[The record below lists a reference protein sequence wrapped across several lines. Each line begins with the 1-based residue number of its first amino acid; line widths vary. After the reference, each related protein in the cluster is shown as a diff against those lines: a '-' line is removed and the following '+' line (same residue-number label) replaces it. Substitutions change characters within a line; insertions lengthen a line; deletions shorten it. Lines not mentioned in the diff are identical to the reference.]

1 MRFLQ
6 KTRYIFQDN
15 YAFTLLFT
23 FWGKIPK
30 SNSIYGVFQVSIL
43 QHFFNSFHHLPPPMQ
58 QNLPFITDSS
68 KNALSIVLC
77 VNANN
82 IELFMQCPSFVNLL
96 PDSRQ
101 IPSNLALGYTSNPLD
116 YILAM
121 QTNIITHNQHI
132 FEELMPYFANL
143 NLAGV
148 IDDEQLRLF
157 SMLKP
162 STLSHTS
169 HKTTSSPSKIKHLQE
184 FHTQFHTLFD
194 TLTPLLSKDSL
205 LQALRKNLAKL
216 EEQRFCIGIT
226 GVLSAGKS
234 TFLNALLGEEIL
246 GTSSVPETANLSILR
261 YGESPK
267 ARVHFWSKE
276 QWEDL
281 ESQSEYDSNLKEF
294 VKESKEHFKEK
305 LQTFITSPK
314 YTRDIELSELSSY
327 TSANHTSKFCN
338 LVEEVELFMP
348 LAFLQNGVEIV
359 DTPGLDDPIT
369 KREDITREYIE
380 HCDMLI
386 HVMNASCAATQ
397 KDIDFILEALLEQN
411 ISRLLVVLTRIDLLS
426 QKELQDSLHYTKSS
440 LITQLKKA
448 KYKGDIHSLIQ
459 RIDFIPLAGYAALLH
474 RTQGVDS
481 KSKPTMSLEE
491 SGILE
496 IESYLQTMLLGQDSL
511 KAKDKLYL
519 AFKAML
525 KIAQDEKELVEIESA
540 LLCAS
545 GEELD
550 SLISK
555 YTAQNQTL
563 LDTLQNFESHL
574 CVLNTEL
581 ADFLS
586 SLEILSNNTLSKAAA
601 LIKDKVFND
610 IIYDFERGVKPQEQS
625 LCTMIEQ
632 GLKDCFA
639 DILREYKYK
648 LSRKITQLKND
659 IAPKD
664 SMQESNNALPNIHF
678 QLKSSEIT
686 HILESLKS
694 LPQALSPKPERLK
707 TNLDSLFKNIFDGF
721 GTLIK
726 EKNTEIQTLFMT
738 HFEQI
743 TAQRRQEIER
753 EIANKQE
760 SLQSAMETKN
770 SGNTQEQQTIIAAKQ
785 SQIQNI
791 IEQIAHTLEEL
802 S

>member
-1 MRFLQ
+1 
-6 KTRYIFQDN
+6 
-15 YAFTLLFT
+15 
-23 FWGKIPK
+23 
-30 SNSIYGVFQVSIL
+30 
-43 QHFFNSFHHLPPPMQ
+43 
-58 QNLPFITDSS
+58 
-68 KNALSIVLC
+68 
-77 VNANN
+77 
-82 IELFMQCPSFVNLL
+82 MQCPSFVNLL

-121 QTNIITHNQHI
+121 QTSIITQNPHI

-157 SMLKP
+157 SLLKH
-162 STLSHTS
+162 TATS
-169 HKTTSSPSKIKHLQE
+169 HISTSTNKSSKTKHLKE
-184 FHTQFHTLFD
+184 FHTQFHTLFEL
-194 TLTPLLSKDSL
+194 LTPLLSKDSL
-205 LQALRKNLAKL
+205 LQAMDKNLAKL
-216 EEQRFCIGIT
+216 QEQRFCIGIT

-234 TFLNALLGEEIL
+234 TFLNALLGQEVL
-246 GTSSVPETANLSILR
+246 GTSSVPETANLSVLR
-261 YGESPK
+261 YGETPR

-281 ESQSEYDSNLKEF
+281 ESQGAYDSHLQAF
-294 VKESKEHFKEK
+294 VKESREHFKDK
-305 LQTFITSPK
+305 LQDFITSPK
-314 YTRDIELSELSSY
+314 YTKDIELNELSAY

-338 LVEEVELFMP
+338 LVEKVDLFMP
-348 LAFLQNGVEIV
+348 LAFLENGVEIV

-386 HVMNASCAATQ
+386 HIMNASCAATQ

-411 ISRLLVVLTRIDLLS
+411 ISRLLVVLTRIDLLT
-426 QKELQDSLHYTKSS
+426 QKELESSLEYTKSS
-440 LITQLKKA
+440 LIAQLKNA
-448 KYKGDIHSLIQ
+448 KYKGDIQSLIQ

-474 RTQGVDS
+474 RIQGGDS
-481 KSKPTMSLEE
+481 KNSKDSKDKPVMSLEE

-525 KIAQDEKELVEIESA
+525 KIAQDEKELTEIESA

-574 CVLNTEL
+574 SVLNTDL

-586 SLEILSNNTLSKAAA
+586 SLEILSHNTLSKAAT

-610 IIYDFERGVKPQEQS
+610 ILYDFERGAKPQAQAF
-625 LCTMIEQ
+625 CVMIEQ

-648 LSRKITQLKND
+648 LSRKITQLKSD
-659 IAPKD
+659 IAPQD
-664 SMQESNNALPNIHF
+664 SINAIESSQSDAALPSIHF

-686 HILESLKS
+686 HILQILES

-707 TNLDSLFKNIFDGF
+707 ANLDSLFKNIFESFDG
-721 GTLIK
+721 LIK
-726 EKNTEIQTLFMT
+726 EKNAEIKTLFMT

-743 TAQRRQEIER
+743 AMQKKQKIER
-753 EIANKQE
+753 EIKNKQE
-760 SLQSAMETKN
+760 SLESALATKN
-770 SGNTQEQQTIIAAKQ
+770 DGNTQEQKDQIATKQ
-785 SQIQNI
+785 SQIQSI
-791 IEQIAHTLEEL
+791 IEQITHTLEEL
-802 S
+802 G

>member
-1 MRFLQ
+1 
-6 KTRYIFQDN
+6 
-15 YAFTLLFT
+15 
-23 FWGKIPK
+23 
-30 SNSIYGVFQVSIL
+30 
-43 QHFFNSFHHLPPPMQ
+43 
-58 QNLPFITDSS
+58 
-68 KNALSIVLC
+68 
-77 VNANN
+77 
-82 IELFMQCPSFVNLL
+82 MQCPSFVNLL

-121 QTNIITHNQHI
+121 QTSIITQNPHI

-157 SMLKP
+157 SLLKHTP
-162 STLSHTS
+162 SHISTS
-169 HKTTSSPSKIKHLQE
+169 TNKSSKTKHLKE
-184 FHTQFHTLFD
+184 FHTQFHTLFEL
-194 TLTPLLSKDSL
+194 LTPLLSKDSL
-205 LQALRKNLAKL
+205 LQAMDKNLAKL
-216 EEQRFCIGIT
+216 QEQRFCIGIT

-234 TFLNALLGEEIL
+234 TFLNALLGQEVL
-246 GTSSVPETANLSILR
+246 GTSSVPETANLSVLR
-261 YGESPK
+261 YGETPR

-281 ESQSEYDSNLKEF
+281 ESQSAYDSHLQAF
-294 VKESKEHFKEK
+294 VKESKEHFKDK
-305 LQTFITSPK
+305 LQDFITSPK
-314 YTRDIELSELSSY
+314 YTKDIELNELSAY

-338 LVEEVELFMP
+338 LVEKVELFMP
-348 LAFLQNGVEIV
+348 LAFLENGVEIV

-386 HVMNASCAATQ
+386 HIMNASCAATQ

-411 ISRLLVVLTRIDLLS
+411 ISRLLVVLTRIDLLT
-426 QKELQDSLHYTKSS
+426 QKELESSLEYTKSS
-440 LITQLKKA
+440 LIAQLKNA
-448 KYKGDIHSLIQ
+448 KYKGDIQSLIQ

-474 RTQGVDS
+474 RTRSGDSNTDS
-481 KSKPTMSLEE
+481 KDKPTLSLEE

-525 KIAQDEKELVEIESA
+525 KIAQDEKELTEIESA

-555 YTAQNQTL
+555 YTAQNQAL

-574 CVLNTEL
+574 SVLNTEL

-586 SLEILSNNTLSKAAA
+586 SLEILSHNTLSKAAT
-601 LIKDKVFND
+601 LIKDKVLND
-610 IIYDFERGVKPQEQS
+610 ILYDFERGSKPQAQAF
-625 LCTMIEQ
+625 CVMIEQ

-648 LSRKITQLKND
+648 LSRKITQLKSD
-659 IAPKD
+659 IAPQD
-664 SMQESNNALPNIHF
+664 SMDSSQSDAALPSIHF

-686 HILESLKS
+686 HILQILES

-707 TNLDSLFKNIFDGF
+707 ANLDSLFKDIFESFDG
-721 GTLIK
+721 LIK
-726 EKNTEIQTLFMT
+726 EKNAEIKTLFMT

-743 TAQRRQEIER
+743 AMQKKQKIER
-753 EIANKQE
+753 EIKNKQE
-760 SLQSAMETKN
+760 SLESALATKN
-770 SGNTQEQQTIIAAKQ
+770 DGNAEVQKDRIQSKQ
-785 SQIQNI
+785 SQIQDI
-791 IEQIAHTLEEL
+791 ATQITHTLEEL

>member
-1 MRFLQ
+1 
-6 KTRYIFQDN
+6 
-15 YAFTLLFT
+15 
-23 FWGKIPK
+23 
-30 SNSIYGVFQVSIL
+30 
-43 QHFFNSFHHLPPPMQ
+43 
-58 QNLPFITDSS
+58 
-68 KNALSIVLC
+68 
-77 VNANN
+77 
-82 IELFMQCPSFVNLL
+82 MQCPSFVNLL

-121 QTNIITHNQHI
+121 QTSIITQNPHI

-157 SMLKP
+157 SLLKHTAP
-162 STLSHTS
+162 SHISTS
-169 HKTTSSPSKIKHLQE
+169 TKKSSKTKHLKE
-184 FHTQFHTLFD
+184 FHTQFHTLFEL
-194 TLTPLLSKDSL
+194 LTPLLSKDSL
-205 LQALRKNLAKL
+205 LQAMDKNLAKL
-216 EEQRFCIGIT
+216 QEQRFCIGIT

-234 TFLNALLGEEIL
+234 TFLNALLGQEIL
-246 GTSSVPETANLSILR
+246 GTSSVPETANLSVLR
-261 YGESPK
+261 YGETPR

-281 ESQSEYDSNLKEF
+281 ESQGAYDAHLQAF
-294 VKESKEHFKEK
+294 VKESKEHFKDK
-305 LQTFITSPK
+305 LQDFITSPK
-314 YTRDIELSELSSY
+314 YTKDIELNELSAY

-338 LVEEVELFMP
+338 LVEKVELFMP
-348 LAFLQNGVEIV
+348 LAFLENGVEIV

-386 HVMNASCAATQ
+386 HIMNASCAATQ

-411 ISRLLVVLTRIDLLS
+411 ISRLLVVLTRIDLLT
-426 QKELQDSLHYTKSS
+426 QKELESSLEYTKSS
-440 LITQLKKA
+440 LIAQLKNA
-448 KYKGDIHSLIQ
+448 KYKGDIQSLIQ

-474 RTQGVDS
+474 RIQGGDS
-481 KSKPTMSLEE
+481 KNSKDSKDKPVMSLEE

-496 IESYLQTMLLGQDSL
+496 IESYLQTMLLGQNSL

-525 KIAQDEKELVEIESA
+525 KIAQDEKELTEIESA

-574 CVLNTEL
+574 SVLNTDL

-586 SLEILSNNTLSKAAA
+586 SLEILSHNTLSKAAT

-610 IIYDFERGVKPQEQS
+610 ILYDFERGAKPQAQAF
-625 LCTMIEQ
+625 CVMIEQ

-648 LSRKITQLKND
+648 LSRKITQLKSD
-659 IAPKD
+659 IAPQD
-664 SMQESNNALPNIHF
+664 SINTMEYSQSDTLPSIHF

-686 HILESLKS
+686 HILQILES

-707 TNLDSLFKNIFDGF
+707 ANLDSLFKNIFESFDG
-721 GTLIK
+721 LIK
-726 EKNTEIQTLFMT
+726 EKNAEIKTLFMT

-743 TAQRRQEIER
+743 AMQKKQEIEK
-753 EIANKQE
+753 EIKNKQE
-760 SLQSAMETKN
+760 SLESALATKN
-770 SGNTQEQQTIIAAKQ
+770 DGNTQEQKDQIATKQ
-785 SQIQNI
+785 SQIQSI
-791 IEQIAHTLEEL
+791 IKQITHTLEEL

>member
-1 MRFLQ
+1 M
-6 KTRYIFQDN
+6 
-15 YAFTLLFT
+15 
-23 FWGKIPK
+23 
-30 SNSIYGVFQVSIL
+30 SVL

-58 QNLPFITDSS
+58 RNLPFIVDSS
-68 KNALSIVLC
+68 NNALSIVLC

-121 QTNIITHNQHI
+121 QTSIITQNPHI

-157 SMLKP
+157 SLLKHTTP
-162 STLSHTS
+162 SHISISTNKSS
-169 HKTTSSPSKIKHLQE
+169 KTKYLKT
-184 FHTQFHTLFD
+184 FHTQFHALFEL
-194 TLTPLLSKDSL
+194 LTPLLSKDSL
-205 LQALRKNLAKL
+205 LQAMDKNLTKL

-234 TFLNALLGEEIL
+234 TFLNALLGQEVL
-246 GTSSVPETANLSILR
+246 GTSSVPETANLSVLR
-261 YGESPK
+261 YGETPR

-281 ESQSEYDSNLKEF
+281 ESQSAYDSNLKAF
-294 VKESKEHFKEK
+294 VKESKEHFKDT
-305 LQTFITSPK
+305 LQDFITSPK
-314 YTRDIELSELSSY
+314 YSKDIELNDLSAY

-338 LVEEVELFMP
+338 LVEKVELFMP
-348 LAFLQNGVEIV
+348 LAFLENGVEIV

-386 HVMNASCAATQ
+386 HIMNVSCAATQ

-411 ISRLLVVLTRIDLLS
+411 ISRLLVVLTRIDLLT
-426 QKELQDSLHYTKSS
+426 QKELESSLEYTKSS
-440 LITQLKKA
+440 LISQLKNA
-448 KYKGDIHSLIQ
+448 KYKGDIQSLIQ

-474 RTQGVDS
+474 RIQKADS
-481 KSKPTMSLEE
+481 KDKPTMSLEE

-525 KIAQDEKELVEIESA
+525 KITQDEKELIEIESA

-555 YTAQNQTL
+555 YTAQNQAL

-574 CVLNTEL
+574 SVLNTDL
-581 ADFLS
+581 ADFLN
-586 SLEILSNNTLSKAAA
+586 SLGILSHNTLSKSAT
-601 LIKDKVFND
+601 LIKDKVLND
-610 IIYDFERGVKPQEQS
+610 ILYDFERGAKPQAQAF
-625 LCTMIEQ
+625 CVMIEQ

-648 LSRKITQLKND
+648 LSRKITQLKSD
-659 IAPKD
+659 IAPQD
-664 SMQESNNALPNIHF
+664 SINAMESSQSDTLPSIHF

-686 HILESLKS
+686 HILQILES

-707 TNLDSLFKNIFDGF
+707 ANLDSLFKDIFESFDG
-721 GTLIK
+721 LIK
-726 EKNTEIQTLFMT
+726 EKNTAIKTLFMT
-738 HFEQI
+738 HFGQI
-743 TAQRRQEIER
+743 AQHKKQEIEE
-753 EIANKQE
+753 EIKNKQE
-760 SLQSAMETKN
+760 SLESALATKN
-770 SGNTQEQQTIIAAKQ
+770 NGNAEVQKDRIQSKQ
-785 SQIQNI
+785 SQIQDI
-791 IEQIAHTLEEL
+791 AKQITHTLEEL

>member
-1 MRFLQ
+1 
-6 KTRYIFQDN
+6 
-15 YAFTLLFT
+15 
-23 FWGKIPK
+23 
-30 SNSIYGVFQVSIL
+30 
-43 QHFFNSFHHLPPPMQ
+43 MQ
-58 QNLPFITDSS
+58 RNLPFIVDSS
-68 KNALSIVLC
+68 NNALSIVLC

-82 IELFMQCPSFVNLL
+82 IELFVQCPSFVNLL

-121 QTNIITHNQHI
+121 QTSIITQNPHI

-157 SMLKP
+157 SLLKHTTP
-162 STLSHTS
+162 SHISISTNKSS
-169 HKTTSSPSKIKHLQE
+169 KTKYLKT
-184 FHTQFHTLFD
+184 FHTQFHALFEL
-194 TLTPLLSKDSL
+194 LTPLLSKDSL
-205 LQALRKNLAKL
+205 LQAMDKNLTKL

-234 TFLNALLGEEIL
+234 TFLNALLGQEVL
-246 GTSSVPETANLSILR
+246 GTSSVPETANLSVLR
-261 YGESPK
+261 YGETPR

-281 ESQSEYDSNLKEF
+281 ESQSAYDSNLKAF
-294 VKESKEHFKEK
+294 VKESKEHFKDT
-305 LQTFITSPK
+305 LQDFITSPK
-314 YTRDIELSELSSY
+314 YSKDIELNDLSAY

-338 LVEEVELFMP
+338 LVEKVELFMP
-348 LAFLQNGVEIV
+348 LAFLENGVEIV

-386 HVMNASCAATQ
+386 HIMNVSCAATQ

-411 ISRLLVVLTRIDLLS
+411 ISRLLVVLTRIDLLT
-426 QKELQDSLHYTKSS
+426 QKELESSLEYTKSS
-440 LITQLKKA
+440 LISQLKNA
-448 KYKGDIHSLIQ
+448 KYKGDIQSLIQ

-474 RTQGVDS
+474 RIQKADS
-481 KSKPTMSLEE
+481 KDKPTMSLEE

-525 KIAQDEKELVEIESA
+525 KIAQDEKELIEIESA

-555 YTAQNQTL
+555 YTAQNQAL

-574 CVLNTEL
+574 SVLNTDL
-581 ADFLS
+581 ADFLN
-586 SLEILSNNTLSKAAA
+586 SLGILSHNTLSKSAT
-601 LIKDKVFND
+601 LIKDKVLND
-610 IIYDFERGVKPQEQS
+610 ILYDFERGAKPQAQAF
-625 LCTMIEQ
+625 CVMIEQ

-648 LSRKITQLKND
+648 LSRKITQLKSD
-659 IAPKD
+659 IAPQD
-664 SMQESNNALPNIHF
+664 SINAMESSQSDTLPSIHF

-686 HILESLKS
+686 HILQILES

-707 TNLDSLFKNIFDGF
+707 ANLDSLFKDIFESFDG
-721 GTLIK
+721 LIK
-726 EKNTEIQTLFMT
+726 EKNTAIKTLFMT

-743 TAQRRQEIER
+743 AQHKKQEIEE
-753 EIANKQE
+753 EIKNKQE
-760 SLQSAMETKN
+760 SLESALATKN
-770 SGNTQEQQTIIAAKQ
+770 NGNAEVQKDRIQSKQ
-785 SQIQNI
+785 SQIQDI
-791 IEQIAHTLEEL
+791 AKQITHTLEEL

>member
-1 MRFLQ
+1 M
-6 KTRYIFQDN
+6 
-15 YAFTLLFT
+15 
-23 FWGKIPK
+23 
-30 SNSIYGVFQVSIL
+30 SVL

-58 QNLPFITDSS
+58 RNLPFIVDSS
-68 KNALSIVLC
+68 NNALSIVLC

-82 IELFMQCPSFVNLL
+82 IELFVQCPSFVNLL

-121 QTNIITHNQHI
+121 QTSIITQNPHI

-157 SMLKP
+157 SLLKHTTP
-162 STLSHTS
+162 SHISISTNKSS
-169 HKTTSSPSKIKHLQE
+169 KTKYLKT
-184 FHTQFHTLFD
+184 FHTQFHALFEL
-194 TLTPLLSKDSL
+194 LTPLLSKDSL
-205 LQALRKNLAKL
+205 LQAMDKNLTKL

-234 TFLNALLGEEIL
+234 TFLNALLGQEVL
-246 GTSSVPETANLSILR
+246 GTSSVPETANLSVLR
-261 YGESPK
+261 YGETPR

-281 ESQSEYDSNLKEF
+281 ESQSAYDSNLKAF
-294 VKESKEHFKEK
+294 VKESKEHFKDT
-305 LQTFITSPK
+305 LQDFITSPK
-314 YTRDIELSELSSY
+314 YSKDIELNDLSAY

-338 LVEEVELFMP
+338 LVEKVELFMP
-348 LAFLQNGVEIV
+348 LAFLENGVEIV

-386 HVMNASCAATQ
+386 HIMNVSCAATQ

-411 ISRLLVVLTRIDLLS
+411 ISRLLVVLTRIDLLT
-426 QKELQDSLHYTKSS
+426 QKELESSLEYTKSS
-440 LITQLKKA
+440 LISQLKNA
-448 KYKGDIHSLIQ
+448 KYKGDIQSLIQ

-474 RTQGVDS
+474 RIQKADS
-481 KSKPTMSLEE
+481 KDKPTMSLEE

-525 KIAQDEKELVEIESA
+525 KIAQDEKELIEIESA

-555 YTAQNQTL
+555 YTAQNQAL

-574 CVLNTEL
+574 SVLNTDL
-581 ADFLS
+581 ADFLN
-586 SLEILSNNTLSKAAA
+586 SLGILSHNTLSKSAT
-601 LIKDKVFND
+601 LIKDKVLND
-610 IIYDFERGVKPQEQS
+610 ILYDFERGAKPQAQAF
-625 LCTMIEQ
+625 CVMIEQ

-648 LSRKITQLKND
+648 LSRKITQLKSD
-659 IAPKD
+659 IAPQD
-664 SMQESNNALPNIHF
+664 SINAMESSQSDTLPSVHF

-686 HILESLKS
+686 HILQILES

-707 TNLDSLFKNIFDGF
+707 ANLDSLFKDIFESFDG
-721 GTLIK
+721 LIK
-726 EKNTEIQTLFMT
+726 EKNTAIKTLFMT

-743 TAQRRQEIER
+743 AQHKKQEIEE
-753 EIANKQE
+753 EIKNKQE
-760 SLQSAMETKN
+760 SLESALATKN
-770 SGNTQEQQTIIAAKQ
+770 NGNAEVQKDRIQSKQ
-785 SQIQNI
+785 SQIQDI
-791 IEQIAHTLEEL
+791 AKQITHTLEEL

>member
-1 MRFLQ
+1 
-6 KTRYIFQDN
+6 
-15 YAFTLLFT
+15 
-23 FWGKIPK
+23 
-30 SNSIYGVFQVSIL
+30 
-43 QHFFNSFHHLPPPMQ
+43 
-58 QNLPFITDSS
+58 
-68 KNALSIVLC
+68 
-77 VNANN
+77 
-82 IELFMQCPSFVNLL
+82 MQCPSFVNLL

-121 QTNIITHNQHI
+121 QTSIITQNPHI

-157 SMLKP
+157 SLLKHTAP
-162 STLSHTS
+162 SHISTNKSS
-169 HKTTSSPSKIKHLQE
+169 KTKHLKE
-184 FHTQFHTLFD
+184 FHTQFHTLFEL
-194 TLTPLLSKDSL
+194 LTPLLSKDSL
-205 LQALRKNLAKL
+205 LQAMDKNLAKL
-216 EEQRFCIGIT
+216 QEQRFCIGIT

-234 TFLNALLGEEIL
+234 TFLNALLGQEIL
-246 GTSSVPETANLSILR
+246 GTSSVPETANLSVLR
-261 YGESPK
+261 YGETPR

-281 ESQSEYDSNLKEF
+281 ESQGAYDSHLQAF
-294 VKESKEHFKEK
+294 VKESKEHFKDK
-305 LQTFITSPK
+305 LQDFITSPK
-314 YTRDIELSELSSY
+314 YTKDIELNELSAY

-338 LVEEVELFMP
+338 LVEKVELFIP
-348 LAFLQNGVEIV
+348 LAFLENGVEIV

-386 HVMNASCAATQ
+386 HIMNASCAATQ

-411 ISRLLVVLTRIDLLS
+411 ISRLLVVLTRIDLLT
-426 QKELQDSLHYTKSS
+426 QKELESSLEYTKSS
-440 LITQLKKA
+440 LIAQLKNA
-448 KYKGDIHSLIQ
+448 KYKGDIQSLIQ

-474 RTQGVDS
+474 RIQGGDS
-481 KSKPTMSLEE
+481 KNSKDSKDKPVMSLEE

-525 KIAQDEKELVEIESA
+525 KIAQDEKELTEIESA

-555 YTAQNQTL
+555 YTAQNQAL

-574 CVLNTEL
+574 SVLNTDL
-581 ADFLS
+581 ADFLN
-586 SLEILSNNTLSKAAA
+586 SLEILSHNTLSKAAT

-610 IIYDFERGVKPQEQS
+610 ILYDFERGAKPQAQAF
-625 LCTMIEQ
+625 CVMIEQ

-648 LSRKITQLKND
+648 LSRKITQLKSD
-659 IAPKD
+659 IAPQD
-664 SMQESNNALPNIHF
+664 SINAMESSQSDTLPSIHF

-686 HILESLKS
+686 HILQTLES

-707 TNLDSLFKNIFDGF
+707 ANLDSLFKNIFESFDG
-721 GTLIK
+721 LIK
-726 EKNTEIQTLFMT
+726 EKNAEIKTLFMT

-743 TAQRRQEIER
+743 AMQKKQEIEK
-753 EIANKQE
+753 EIKNKQE
-760 SLQSAMETKN
+760 SLESALATKN
-770 SGNTQEQQTIIAAKQ
+770 DGNTQEQKDQIATKQ
-785 SQIQNI
+785 SQIQSI
-791 IEQIAHTLEEL
+791 IKQITHTLEEL

>member
-1 MRFLQ
+1 M
-6 KTRYIFQDN
+6 
-15 YAFTLLFT
+15 
-23 FWGKIPK
+23 
-30 SNSIYGVFQVSIL
+30 SVL

-121 QTNIITHNQHI
+121 QTSIITQNPHI

-157 SMLKP
+157 SLLKH
-162 STLSHTS
+162 TATS
-169 HKTTSSPSKIKHLQE
+169 HISTSTNKSSKTKHLQE
-184 FHTQFHTLFD
+184 FHTQFHTLFEL
-194 TLTPLLSKDSL
+194 LTPLLSKDSL
-205 LQALRKNLAKL
+205 LQAMDKNLAKL
-216 EEQRFCIGIT
+216 QEQRFCIGIT

-234 TFLNALLGEEIL
+234 TFLNALLGQEVL

-261 YGESPK
+261 YGETPR

-281 ESQSEYDSNLKEF
+281 ESQGAYDSHLQAF
-294 VKESKEHFKEK
+294 VKEGKEHFKDK
-305 LQTFITSPK
+305 LQDFITSPK
-314 YTRDIELSELSSY
+314 YTKDIELNELSAY

-338 LVEEVELFMP
+338 LVEKVELFMP
-348 LAFLQNGVEIV
+348 LAFLENGVEIV

-386 HVMNASCAATQ
+386 HIMNTSCAATQ

-411 ISRLLVVLTRIDLLS
+411 ISRLLVVLTRIDLLT
-426 QKELQDSLHYTKSS
+426 QKELESSLEYTKSS
-440 LITQLKKA
+440 LIAQLKNA
-448 KYKGDIHSLIQ
+448 KYKGDIQSLIQ

-474 RTQGVDS
+474 RIQGGDS
-481 KSKPTMSLEE
+481 KNSKDSKDKSIMSLEE

-525 KIAQDEKELVEIESA
+525 KIAQDEKELTEIESA

-555 YTAQNQTL
+555 YTAQNQAL

-574 CVLNTEL
+574 SVLNTDL

-586 SLEILSNNTLSKAAA
+586 SLEILSHNTLSKAAT

-610 IIYDFERGVKPQEQS
+610 ILYDFERGAKPQAQAF
-625 LCTMIEQ
+625 CVMIEQ

-648 LSRKITQLKND
+648 LSRKITQLKSD
-659 IAPKD
+659 IAPQD
-664 SMQESNNALPNIHF
+664 SINAMESSQSDAALPSIHF

-686 HILESLKS
+686 HILQTLES

-707 TNLDSLFKNIFDGF
+707 ANLDSLFKDIFESFDG
-721 GTLIK
+721 LIK
-726 EKNTEIQTLFMT
+726 EKNAEIKTLFMT

-743 TAQRRQEIER
+743 AQHKKQEIEK
-753 EIANKQE
+753 EIKNKQE
-760 SLQSAMETKN
+760 SLESALATKN
-770 SGNTQEQQTIIAAKQ
+770 NGNAEVQKDRIQSKQ
-785 SQIQNI
+785 SQIQDI
-791 IEQIAHTLEEL
+791 AKQITHTLEEL

>member
-1 MRFLQ
+1 
-6 KTRYIFQDN
+6 
-15 YAFTLLFT
+15 
-23 FWGKIPK
+23 
-30 SNSIYGVFQVSIL
+30 
-43 QHFFNSFHHLPPPMQ
+43 
-58 QNLPFITDSS
+58 
-68 KNALSIVLC
+68 
-77 VNANN
+77 
-82 IELFMQCPSFVNLL
+82 MQCPSFVNLL

-121 QTNIITHNQHI
+121 QTSIITQNPHI

-157 SMLKP
+157 SLLKH
-162 STLSHTS
+162 TATS
-169 HKTTSSPSKIKHLQE
+169 HISTSTNKSSKTKHLKE
-184 FHTQFHTLFD
+184 FHTQFHTLFEL
-194 TLTPLLSKDSL
+194 LTPLLSKDSL
-205 LQALRKNLAKL
+205 LQTMDKNLAKL
-216 EEQRFCIGIT
+216 QEQRFCIGIT

-234 TFLNALLGEEIL
+234 TFLNALLGQEVL

-261 YGESPK
+261 YGETPR

-281 ESQSEYDSNLKEF
+281 ESQGAYDSHLQAF
-294 VKESKEHFKEK
+294 VKESKEHFKDK
-305 LQTFITSPK
+305 LQDFITSPK
-314 YTRDIELSELSSY
+314 YTKDIELNELSAY

-338 LVEEVELFMP
+338 LVEKVELFMP
-348 LAFLQNGVEIV
+348 LAFLENGVEIV

-386 HVMNASCAATQ
+386 HIMNASCAATQ

-411 ISRLLVVLTRIDLLS
+411 ISRLLVVLTRIDLLT
-426 QKELQDSLHYTKSS
+426 QKELESSLEYTKSS
-440 LITQLKKA
+440 LIAQLKNA
-448 KYKGDIHSLIQ
+448 KYKGDIQSLIQ

-474 RTQGVDS
+474 RIQGGDS
-481 KSKPTMSLEE
+481 KNSKDSKDKSIMSLEE

-519 AFKAML
+519 TFKAML
-525 KIAQDEKELVEIESA
+525 KIAQDEKELTEIESA

-555 YTAQNQTL
+555 YTAQNQAL

-574 CVLNTEL
+574 SVLNTDL
-581 ADFLS
+581 ADFLN
-586 SLEILSNNTLSKAAA
+586 SLEILSHNTLSKAAT

-610 IIYDFERGVKPQEQS
+610 ILYDFERGAKPQAQAF
-625 LCTMIEQ
+625 CVMIEQ

-648 LSRKITQLKND
+648 LSRKITQLKSD
-659 IAPKD
+659 IAPQD
-664 SMQESNNALPNIHF
+664 SINAMESSQSDTLPSIHF

-686 HILESLKS
+686 HILQTLES

-707 TNLDSLFKNIFDGF
+707 ANLDSLFKDIFESFDG
-721 GTLIK
+721 LIK
-726 EKNTEIQTLFMT
+726 EKNAEIKTLFMT

-743 TAQRRQEIER
+743 AMQKKQKIER
-753 EIANKQE
+753 EIKNKQE
-760 SLQSAMETKN
+760 SLESALATKN
-770 SGNTQEQQTIIAAKQ
+770 NGNTQEQKKQIATKQ
-785 SQIQNI
+785 SQIQDI
-791 IEQIAHTLEEL
+791 AKQITHTLEEL

>member
-1 MRFLQ
+1 M
-6 KTRYIFQDN
+6 
-15 YAFTLLFT
+15 
-23 FWGKIPK
+23 
-30 SNSIYGVFQVSIL
+30 SVL

-58 QNLPFITDSS
+58 RNLPFIVDSS
-68 KNALSIVLC
+68 NNALSIVLC

-121 QTNIITHNQHI
+121 QTSIITQNPHI

-157 SMLKP
+157 SLLKHTTP
-162 STLSHTS
+162 SHISISTNKSS
-169 HKTTSSPSKIKHLQE
+169 KTKYLKT
-184 FHTQFHTLFD
+184 FHTQFHALFEL
-194 TLTPLLSKDSL
+194 LTPLLSKDSL
-205 LQALRKNLAKL
+205 LQAMDKNLTKL

-234 TFLNALLGEEIL
+234 TFLNALLGQEVL
-246 GTSSVPETANLSILR
+246 GTSSVPETANLSVLR
-261 YGESPK
+261 YGETPR

-281 ESQSEYDSNLKEF
+281 ESQSAYDSNLKAF
-294 VKESKEHFKEK
+294 VKESKEHFKDT
-305 LQTFITSPK
+305 LQDFITSPK
-314 YTRDIELSELSSY
+314 YSKDIELNDLSAY

-338 LVEEVELFMP
+338 LVEKVELFMP
-348 LAFLQNGVEIV
+348 LAFLENGVEIV

-386 HVMNASCAATQ
+386 HIMNVSCAATQ

-411 ISRLLVVLTRIDLLS
+411 ISRLLVVLTRIDLLT
-426 QKELQDSLHYTKSS
+426 QKELESSLEYTKSS
-440 LITQLKKA
+440 LISQLKNA
-448 KYKGDIHSLIQ
+448 KYKGDIQSLIQ

-474 RTQGVDS
+474 RIQKADS
-481 KSKPTMSLEE
+481 KDKPTMSLEE

-525 KIAQDEKELVEIESA
+525 KITQDEKELIEIESA

-555 YTAQNQTL
+555 YTAQNQAL

-574 CVLNTEL
+574 SVLNTDL
-581 ADFLS
+581 ADFLN
-586 SLEILSNNTLSKAAA
+586 SLGILSHNTLSKSAT
-601 LIKDKVFND
+601 LIKDKVLND
-610 IIYDFERGVKPQEQS
+610 ILYDFERGAKPQAQAF
-625 LCTMIEQ
+625 CVMIEQ

-648 LSRKITQLKND
+648 LSRKITQLKSD
-659 IAPKD
+659 IAPQD
-664 SMQESNNALPNIHF
+664 SINAMESSQSDTLPSIHF

-686 HILESLKS
+686 HILQILES

-707 TNLDSLFKNIFDGF
+707 ANLDSLFKDIFESFDG
-721 GTLIK
+721 LIK
-726 EKNTEIQTLFMT
+726 EKNTAIKTLFMT

-743 TAQRRQEIER
+743 AQHKKQEIEE
-753 EIANKQE
+753 EIKNKQE
-760 SLQSAMETKN
+760 SLESALATKN
-770 SGNTQEQQTIIAAKQ
+770 NGNAEVQKDRIQSKQ
-785 SQIQNI
+785 SQIQDI
-791 IEQIAHTLEEL
+791 AKQITHTLEEL

>member
-1 MRFLQ
+1 M
-6 KTRYIFQDN
+6 
-15 YAFTLLFT
+15 
-23 FWGKIPK
+23 
-30 SNSIYGVFQVSIL
+30 SVL

-116 YILAM
+116 YILAI
-121 QTNIITHNQHI
+121 QTSIITQNPHI

-157 SMLKP
+157 SLLKH
-162 STLSHTS
+162 TATS
-169 HKTTSSPSKIKHLQE
+169 HISTSTNKSSKTKHLKE
-184 FHTQFHTLFD
+184 FHTQFHTLFEL
-194 TLTPLLSKDSL
+194 LTPLLSKDSL
-205 LQALRKNLAKL
+205 LQAMDKNLAKL
-216 EEQRFCIGIT
+216 QEQRFCIGIT

-234 TFLNALLGEEIL
+234 TFLNALLGQEVL
-246 GTSSVPETANLSILR
+246 GTSSVPETANLSVLR
-261 YGESPK
+261 YGETPR

-281 ESQSEYDSNLKEF
+281 ESQGAYDSHLQAF
-294 VKESKEHFKEK
+294 VKESKEHFKDK
-305 LQTFITSPK
+305 LQDFITSPK
-314 YTRDIELSELSSY
+314 YTKDIELNELSAY

-338 LVEEVELFMP
+338 LVEKVELFMP
-348 LAFLQNGVEIV
+348 LAFLGNGVEIV

-386 HVMNASCAATQ
+386 HIMNASCAATQ

-411 ISRLLVVLTRIDLLS
+411 ISRLLVVLTRIDLLT
-426 QKELQDSLHYTKSS
+426 QKELESSLEYTKSS
-440 LITQLKKA
+440 LIAQLKNA
-448 KYKGDIHSLIQ
+448 KYKGDIQSLIQ

-474 RTQGVDS
+474 RIQGGDS
-481 KSKPTMSLEE
+481 KNSKDSKDKPVMSLEE

-525 KIAQDEKELVEIESA
+525 KIAQDEKELTEIESA

-574 CVLNTEL
+574 SVLNTDL

-586 SLEILSNNTLSKAAA
+586 SLEILSHNTLSKAAT

-610 IIYDFERGVKPQEQS
+610 ILYDFERGAKPQAQAF
-625 LCTMIEQ
+625 CVMIEQ

-648 LSRKITQLKND
+648 LSRKITQLKSD
-659 IAPKD
+659 IAPQD
-664 SMQESNNALPNIHF
+664 SINAMESSQSDTLPSIHF

-686 HILESLKS
+686 HILQTLES

-707 TNLDSLFKNIFDGF
+707 ANLDSLFKNIFECFDG
-721 GTLIK
+721 LIK
-726 EKNTEIQTLFMT
+726 EKNAEIKTLFMT

-743 TAQRRQEIER
+743 AMQKKQEIEE
-753 EIANKQE
+753 EIRNKQE
-760 SLQSAMETKN
+760 SLESALATKN
-770 SGNTQEQQTIIAAKQ
+770 DGNTQEQKDQIATKQ
-785 SQIQNI
+785 SQIQSI
-791 IEQIAHTLEEL
+791 IKQITHTLEEL

>member
-1 MRFLQ
+1 
-6 KTRYIFQDN
+6 
-15 YAFTLLFT
+15 
-23 FWGKIPK
+23 
-30 SNSIYGVFQVSIL
+30 
-43 QHFFNSFHHLPPPMQ
+43 
-58 QNLPFITDSS
+58 
-68 KNALSIVLC
+68 
-77 VNANN
+77 
-82 IELFMQCPSFVNLL
+82 MQCPSFVNLL

-121 QTNIITHNQHI
+121 QTSIITQNPHI

-157 SMLKP
+157 SLLKHTTP
-162 STLSHTS
+162 SHISISTNKSS
-169 HKTTSSPSKIKHLQE
+169 KTKYLKT
-184 FHTQFHTLFD
+184 FHTQFHALFEL
-194 TLTPLLSKDSL
+194 LTPLLSKDSL
-205 LQALRKNLAKL
+205 LQAMDKNLTKL

-234 TFLNALLGEEIL
+234 TFLNALLGQEVL
-246 GTSSVPETANLSILR
+246 GTSSVPETANLSVLR
-261 YGESPK
+261 YGETPR

-281 ESQSEYDSNLKEF
+281 ESQSAYDSNLKAF
-294 VKESKEHFKEK
+294 VKESKEHFKDT
-305 LQTFITSPK
+305 LQDFITSPK
-314 YTRDIELSELSSY
+314 YSKDIELNDLSAY

-338 LVEEVELFMP
+338 LVEKVELFMP
-348 LAFLQNGVEIV
+348 LAFLENGVEIV

-386 HVMNASCAATQ
+386 HIMNVSCAATQ

-411 ISRLLVVLTRIDLLS
+411 ISRLLVVLTRIDLLT
-426 QKELQDSLHYTKSS
+426 QKELESSLEYTKSS
-440 LITQLKKA
+440 LISQLKNA
-448 KYKGDIHSLIQ
+448 KYKGDIQSLIQ

-474 RTQGVDS
+474 RIQKADS
-481 KSKPTMSLEE
+481 KDKPTMSLEE

-525 KIAQDEKELVEIESA
+525 KIAQDEKELIEIESA

-555 YTAQNQTL
+555 YTAQNQAL

-574 CVLNTEL
+574 SVLNTDL
-581 ADFLS
+581 ADFLT
-586 SLEILSNNTLSKAAA
+586 SLGILSHNPLPKSAT
-601 LIKDKVFND
+601 LIKDKVLND
-610 IIYDFERGVKPQEQS
+610 ILYDFERGAKPQAQAF
-625 LCTMIEQ
+625 CVMIEQ

-648 LSRKITQLKND
+648 LSRKITQLKSD
-659 IAPKD
+659 IAPQD
-664 SMQESNNALPNIHF
+664 SINAMESSQSDTLPSVHF

-686 HILESLKS
+686 HILQILES

-707 TNLDSLFKNIFDGF
+707 ANLDSLFKDIFESFDG
-721 GTLIK
+721 LIK
-726 EKNTEIQTLFMT
+726 EKNTAIKTLFMT

-743 TAQRRQEIER
+743 AQHKKQEIEE
-753 EIANKQE
+753 EIKNKQE
-760 SLQSAMETKN
+760 SLESALATKN
-770 SGNTQEQQTIIAAKQ
+770 NGNAEVQKDRIQSKQ
-785 SQIQNI
+785 SQIQDI
-791 IEQIAHTLEEL
+791 AKQITHTLEEL

>member
-30 SNSIYGVFQVSIL
+30 SNSTYGVFQVSIL
-43 QHFFNSFHHLPPPMQ
+43 QHFFSSFHHLPPPMQ

-68 KNALSIVLC
+68 KSALSIVLC

-448 KYKGDIHSLIQ
+448 KYKGDIQSLIQ

-525 KIAQDEKELVEIESA
+525 KIAHAQEELIEIESS

-545 GEELD
+545 GEELNT
-550 SLISK
+550 LIAK
-555 YTAQNQTL
+555 YTAQNQAL
-563 LDTLQNFESHL
+563 LDTLNNFESQL
-574 CVLNTEL
+574 FTLNTEL
-581 ADFLS
+581 VDFLS

-625 LCTMIEQ
+625 LHTMIEQ

-770 SGNTQEQQTIIAAKQ
+770 SGNTQEQQTIIATKQ
-785 SQIQNI
+785 SRIQNI

>member
-1 MRFLQ
+1 M
-6 KTRYIFQDN
+6 
-15 YAFTLLFT
+15 
-23 FWGKIPK
+23 
-30 SNSIYGVFQVSIL
+30 SVL

-58 QNLPFITDSS
+58 RNLPFIVDSS
-68 KNALSIVLC
+68 NNALSIVLC

-121 QTNIITHNQHI
+121 QTSIITQNPHI

-157 SMLKP
+157 SLLKHTTP
-162 STLSHTS
+162 SHISISTNKSS
-169 HKTTSSPSKIKHLQE
+169 KTKYLKT
-184 FHTQFHTLFD
+184 FHTQFHALFEL
-194 TLTPLLSKDSL
+194 LTPLLSKDSL
-205 LQALRKNLAKL
+205 LQAMDKNLTKL

-234 TFLNALLGEEIL
+234 TFLNALLGQEVL
-246 GTSSVPETANLSILR
+246 GTSSVPETANLSVLR
-261 YGESPK
+261 YGETPR

-281 ESQSEYDSNLKEF
+281 ESQSAYDSNLKAF
-294 VKESKEHFKEK
+294 VKESKEHFKDT
-305 LQTFITSPK
+305 LQDFITSPK
-314 YTRDIELSELSSY
+314 YSKDIELNDLSAY

-338 LVEEVELFMP
+338 LVEKVELFMP
-348 LAFLQNGVEIV
+348 LAFLENGVEIV

-386 HVMNASCAATQ
+386 HIMNVSCAATQ

-411 ISRLLVVLTRIDLLS
+411 ISRLLVVLTRIDLLT
-426 QKELQDSLHYTKSS
+426 QKELESSLEYTKSS
-440 LITQLKKA
+440 LISQLKNA
-448 KYKGDIHSLIQ
+448 KYKGDIQSLIQ

-474 RTQGVDS
+474 RIQKADS
-481 KSKPTMSLEE
+481 KDKPTMSLEE

-525 KIAQDEKELVEIESA
+525 KIAQDEKELIEIESA

-555 YTAQNQTL
+555 YTAQNQAL

-574 CVLNTEL
+574 SVLNTDL
-581 ADFLS
+581 ADFLT
-586 SLEILSNNTLSKAAA
+586 SLGILSHNPLPKSAT
-601 LIKDKVFND
+601 LIKDKVLND
-610 IIYDFERGVKPQEQS
+610 ILYDFERGAKPQAQAF
-625 LCTMIEQ
+625 CVMIEQ

-648 LSRKITQLKND
+648 LSRKITQLKSD
-659 IAPKD
+659 IAPQD
-664 SMQESNNALPNIHF
+664 SINAMESSQSDTLPSVHF

-686 HILESLKS
+686 HILQILES

-707 TNLDSLFKNIFDGF
+707 ANLDSLFKDIFESFDG
-721 GTLIK
+721 LIK
-726 EKNTEIQTLFMT
+726 EKNTAIKTLFMT

-743 TAQRRQEIER
+743 AQHKKQEIEE
-753 EIANKQE
+753 EIKNKQE
-760 SLQSAMETKN
+760 SLESALATKN
-770 SGNTQEQQTIIAAKQ
+770 NGNAEVQKDRIQSKQ
-785 SQIQNI
+785 SQIQDI
-791 IEQIAHTLEEL
+791 AKQITHTLEEL

>member
-1 MRFLQ
+1 M
-6 KTRYIFQDN
+6 
-15 YAFTLLFT
+15 
-23 FWGKIPK
+23 
-30 SNSIYGVFQVSIL
+30 SVL

-121 QTNIITHNQHI
+121 QTSIITQNPHI

-157 SMLKP
+157 SLLKH
-162 STLSHTS
+162 TATS
-169 HKTTSSPSKIKHLQE
+169 HISTSTNKSSKTKHLKE
-184 FHTQFHTLFD
+184 FHTQFHTLFEL
-194 TLTPLLSKDSL
+194 LTPLLSKDSL
-205 LQALRKNLAKL
+205 LQAMDKNLAKL
-216 EEQRFCIGIT
+216 QEQRFCIGIT

-234 TFLNALLGEEIL
+234 TFLNALLGQEVL
-246 GTSSVPETANLSILR
+246 GTSSVPETANLSVLC
-261 YGESPK
+261 YGKTPR

-281 ESQSEYDSNLKEF
+281 ESQGAYDAHLQAF
-294 VKESKEHFKEK
+294 VKESKEHFKDK
-305 LQTFITSPK
+305 LQDFITSPK
-314 YTRDIELSELSSY
+314 YTKDIELNELSAY

-338 LVEEVELFMP
+338 LVEKVELFMP
-348 LAFLQNGVEIV
+348 LAFLENGVEIV

-386 HVMNASCAATQ
+386 HIMNASCAATQ

-411 ISRLLVVLTRIDLLS
+411 ISRLLVVLTRIDLLT
-426 QKELQDSLHYTKSS
+426 QKELESSLEYTKSS
-440 LITQLKKA
+440 LIAQLKNA
-448 KYKGDIHSLIQ
+448 KYKGDIQSLIQ

-474 RTQGVDS
+474 RIQGGDS
-481 KSKPTMSLEE
+481 KNSKDSKDKPVMSLEE

-525 KIAQDEKELVEIESA
+525 KIAQDEKELTEIESA

-574 CVLNTEL
+574 SVLNTDL
-581 ADFLS
+581 ADFLN
-586 SLEILSNNTLSKAAA
+586 SLEILSHNTLSKAAT

-610 IIYDFERGVKPQEQS
+610 ILYDFERGAKPQAQAF
-625 LCTMIEQ
+625 CVMIEQ

-648 LSRKITQLKND
+648 LSRKITQLKSD
-659 IAPKD
+659 IAPQD
-664 SMQESNNALPNIHF
+664 SINAIESSQSDTLPSIHF
-678 QLKSSEIT
+678 QLKSSEIAQILQ
-686 HILESLKS
+686 ILES

-707 TNLDSLFKNIFDGF
+707 ANLDSLFKNIFESFDG
-721 GTLIK
+721 LIK
-726 EKNTEIQTLFMT
+726 EKNAEIKTLFMT

-743 TAQRRQEIER
+743 AMQKKQEIEK
-753 EIANKQE
+753 EIKNKQE
-760 SLQSAMETKN
+760 SLESALATKN
-770 SGNTQEQQTIIAAKQ
+770 NGNAEVQKDRIQSKQ
-785 SQIQNI
+785 SQIQDI
-791 IEQIAHTLEEL
+791 AKQITHTLEEL
-802 S
+802 G

>member
-1 MRFLQ
+1 
-6 KTRYIFQDN
+6 
-15 YAFTLLFT
+15 
-23 FWGKIPK
+23 
-30 SNSIYGVFQVSIL
+30 
-43 QHFFNSFHHLPPPMQ
+43 
-58 QNLPFITDSS
+58 
-68 KNALSIVLC
+68 
-77 VNANN
+77 
-82 IELFMQCPSFVNLL
+82 MQCPSFVNLL

-121 QTNIITHNQHI
+121 QTSIITQNPHI

-157 SMLKP
+157 SLLKHTAP
-162 STLSHTS
+162 SHISTS
-169 HKTTSSPSKIKHLQE
+169 TNKSSKTKHLKE
-184 FHTQFHTLFD
+184 FHTQFHTLFEL
-194 TLTPLLSKDSL
+194 LTPLLSKDSL
-205 LQALRKNLAKL
+205 LQAMDKNLAKL
-216 EEQRFCIGIT
+216 QEQRFCIGIT

-234 TFLNALLGEEIL
+234 TFLNALLGQEVL
-246 GTSSVPETANLSILR
+246 GTSSVPETANLSVLR
-261 YGESPK
+261 YGETPR

-281 ESQSEYDSNLKEF
+281 ESQGAYDSHLQAF
-294 VKESKEHFKEK
+294 VKESKEHFKDK
-305 LQTFITSPK
+305 LQDFITSPK
-314 YTRDIELSELSSY
+314 YTKDIELNELSAY

-338 LVEEVELFMP
+338 LVEKVELFMP
-348 LAFLQNGVEIV
+348 LAFLGNGVEIV

-386 HVMNASCAATQ
+386 HIMNASCAATQ

-411 ISRLLVVLTRIDLLS
+411 ISRLLVVLTRIDLLT
-426 QKELQDSLHYTKSS
+426 QKELESSLEYTKSS
-440 LITQLKKA
+440 LIAQLKNA
-448 KYKGDIHSLIQ
+448 KYKGDIQSLIQ

-474 RTQGVDS
+474 RIQGGDS
-481 KSKPTMSLEE
+481 KNSKDSKDKPVMSLEE

-496 IESYLQTMLLGQDSL
+496 IESYLQTMLLGQNSL

-525 KIAQDEKELVEIESA
+525 KIAQDEKELTEIESA

-555 YTAQNQTL
+555 YTAQNQAL

-574 CVLNTEL
+574 SVLNTDL

-586 SLEILSNNTLSKAAA
+586 SLEILSHNTLSKAAT

-610 IIYDFERGVKPQEQS
+610 ILYDFERGAKPQAQAF
-625 LCTMIEQ
+625 CVMIEQ

-648 LSRKITQLKND
+648 LSRKITQLKSD
-659 IAPKD
+659 IAPQD
-664 SMQESNNALPNIHF
+664 SINAMESSQSDTLPSIHF

-686 HILESLKS
+686 HILQTLES

-707 TNLDSLFKNIFDGF
+707 ANLDSLFKNIFESFDG
-721 GTLIK
+721 LIK
-726 EKNTEIQTLFMT
+726 EKNAEIKTLFMT

-743 TAQRRQEIER
+743 AMQKKQKIEEEIK
-753 EIANKQE
+753 NKQE
-760 SLQSAMETKN
+760 SLESALATKN
-770 SGNTQEQQTIIAAKQ
+770 DGNTQEQKDQIAIKQ
-785 SQIQNI
+785 SQIQSI
-791 IEQIAHTLEEL
+791 IKQITHTLEEL

>member
-1 MRFLQ
+1 
-6 KTRYIFQDN
+6 
-15 YAFTLLFT
+15 
-23 FWGKIPK
+23 
-30 SNSIYGVFQVSIL
+30 
-43 QHFFNSFHHLPPPMQ
+43 
-58 QNLPFITDSS
+58 
-68 KNALSIVLC
+68 
-77 VNANN
+77 
-82 IELFMQCPSFVNLL
+82 MQCPSFVNLL

-121 QTNIITHNQHI
+121 QTSIITQNPHI

-157 SMLKP
+157 SLLKH
-162 STLSHTS
+162 TATS
-169 HKTTSSPSKIKHLQE
+169 HISTSTNKSSKTKHLKE
-184 FHTQFHTLFD
+184 FHTQFHTLFEL
-194 TLTPLLSKDSL
+194 LTPLLSKDSL
-205 LQALRKNLAKL
+205 LQAMDKNLAKL
-216 EEQRFCIGIT
+216 QEQRFCIGIT

-234 TFLNALLGEEIL
+234 TFLNALLGQEVL
-246 GTSSVPETANLSILR
+246 GTSSVPETANLSVLR
-261 YGESPK
+261 YGETPR

-281 ESQSEYDSNLKEF
+281 ESQGAYDSHLQAF
-294 VKESKEHFKEK
+294 VKESKEHFKDK
-305 LQTFITSPK
+305 LQDFITSPK
-314 YTRDIELSELSSY
+314 YTKDIELNELSAY

-338 LVEEVELFMP
+338 LVEKVELFMP
-348 LAFLQNGVEIV
+348 LAFLENGVEIV

-386 HVMNASCAATQ
+386 HIMNASCAATQ

-411 ISRLLVVLTRIDLLS
+411 ISRLLVVLTRIDLLT
-426 QKELQDSLHYTKSS
+426 QKELESSLEYTKSS
-440 LITQLKKA
+440 LIAQLKNA
-448 KYKGDIHSLIQ
+448 KYKGDIQSLIQ

-474 RTQGVDS
+474 RIQGGDS
-481 KSKPTMSLEE
+481 KDKPTMSLEE

-519 AFKAML
+519 TFKAML
-525 KIAQDEKELVEIESA
+525 KIAQDEKELTEIESA

-555 YTAQNQTL
+555 YTAQNQAL

-574 CVLNTEL
+574 SVLNTDL

-586 SLEILSNNTLSKAAA
+586 SLEILSHNTLSKAAT

-610 IIYDFERGVKPQEQS
+610 ILYDFERGAKPQAQAF
-625 LCTMIEQ
+625 CVMIEQ

-648 LSRKITQLKND
+648 LSRKITQLKSD
-659 IAPKD
+659 IAPQD
-664 SMQESNNALPNIHF
+664 SINAMESSQSDTLPSIHF

-686 HILESLKS
+686 HILQTLES

-707 TNLDSLFKNIFDGF
+707 ANLDSLFKNIFESFDG
-721 GTLIK
+721 LIK
-726 EKNTEIQTLFMT
+726 EKNAEIKTLFMT

-743 TAQRRQEIER
+743 AMQKKQKIEEEIK
-753 EIANKQE
+753 NKQE
-760 SLQSAMETKN
+760 SLESALATKN
-770 SGNTQEQQTIIAAKQ
+770 NGDAEAQKDRIQSKQ
-785 SQIQNI
+785 SQIQSI
-791 IEQIAHTLEEL
+791 IKQITHTLEEL

>member
-1 MRFLQ
+1 
-6 KTRYIFQDN
+6 
-15 YAFTLLFT
+15 
-23 FWGKIPK
+23 
-30 SNSIYGVFQVSIL
+30 
-43 QHFFNSFHHLPPPMQ
+43 
-58 QNLPFITDSS
+58 
-68 KNALSIVLC
+68 
-77 VNANN
+77 
-82 IELFMQCPSFVNLL
+82 MQCPSFVNLL

-121 QTNIITHNQHI
+121 QTSIITQNPHI

-157 SMLKP
+157 SLLKH
-162 STLSHTS
+162 TATS
-169 HKTTSSPSKIKHLQE
+169 HISTSTNKSSKTKHLKE
-184 FHTQFHTLFD
+184 FHTQFHTLFEL
-194 TLTPLLSKDSL
+194 LTPLLSKDSL
-205 LQALRKNLAKL
+205 LQTMDKNLAKL
-216 EEQRFCIGIT
+216 QEQRFCIGIT

-234 TFLNALLGEEIL
+234 TFLNALLGQEVL

-261 YGESPK
+261 YGETPR

-281 ESQSEYDSNLKEF
+281 ESQGAYDSHLQAF
-294 VKESKEHFKEK
+294 VKESREHFKDK
-305 LQTFITSPK
+305 LQDFITSPK
-314 YTRDIELSELSSY
+314 YTKDIELNELSAY

-338 LVEEVELFMP
+338 LVEKVELFMP
-348 LAFLQNGVEIV
+348 LAFLENGVEIV

-369 KREDITREYIE
+369 KREYITREYIE

-386 HVMNASCAATQ
+386 HIMNASCAATQ

-411 ISRLLVVLTRIDLLS
+411 ISRLLVVLTRIDLLT
-426 QKELQDSLHYTKSS
+426 QKELESSLEYTKSS
-440 LITQLKKA
+440 LIAQLKNA
-448 KYKGDIHSLIQ
+448 KYKGDIQSLIQ

-474 RTQGVDS
+474 RIQGGDS
-481 KSKPTMSLEE
+481 KNSKDSKDKSIMSLEE

-525 KIAQDEKELVEIESA
+525 KIAQDEKELTEIESA

-574 CVLNTEL
+574 SVLNTDL

-586 SLEILSNNTLSKAAA
+586 SLEILSHNTLSKAAT

-610 IIYDFERGVKPQEQS
+610 ILYDFERGAKPQAQAF
-625 LCTMIEQ
+625 CVMIEQ

-648 LSRKITQLKND
+648 LSRKITQLKSD
-659 IAPKD
+659 IAPQD
-664 SMQESNNALPNIHF
+664 SINAMESSQSDTLPSIHF
-678 QLKSSEIT
+678 QLKSSEIAQ
-686 HILESLKS
+686 ILQTLES

-707 TNLDSLFKNIFDGF
+707 ANLDSLFKNIFESFDG
-721 GTLIK
+721 LIK
-726 EKNTEIQTLFMT
+726 EKNAEIKTLFMT

-743 TAQRRQEIER
+743 AQHKKQEIEK
-753 EIANKQE
+753 EIKNKQE
-760 SLQSAMETKN
+760 SLESALATKN
-770 SGNTQEQQTIIAAKQ
+770 DGNTQEQKDQIATKQ
-785 SQIQNI
+785 SQIQSI
-791 IEQIAHTLEEL
+791 IKQIAHTLEEL

>member
-1 MRFLQ
+1 M
-6 KTRYIFQDN
+6 
-15 YAFTLLFT
+15 
-23 FWGKIPK
+23 
-30 SNSIYGVFQVSIL
+30 SVL

-116 YILAM
+116 YILAI
-121 QTNIITHNQHI
+121 QTSIITQNPHI

-157 SMLKP
+157 SLLKH
-162 STLSHTS
+162 TATS
-169 HKTTSSPSKIKHLQE
+169 HISTSTNKSSKTKHLKE
-184 FHTQFHTLFD
+184 FHTQFHTLFEL
-194 TLTPLLSKDSL
+194 LTPLLSKDSL
-205 LQALRKNLAKL
+205 LQAMDKNLAKL
-216 EEQRFCIGIT
+216 QEQRFCIGIT

-234 TFLNALLGEEIL
+234 TFLNALLGQEVL
-246 GTSSVPETANLSILR
+246 GTSSVPETANLSVLR
-261 YGESPK
+261 YGETPR

-281 ESQSEYDSNLKEF
+281 ESQGAYDSHLQAF
-294 VKESKEHFKEK
+294 VKESKEHFKDK
-305 LQTFITSPK
+305 LQDFITSPK
-314 YTRDIELSELSSY
+314 YTKDIELNELSAY

-338 LVEEVELFMP
+338 LVEKVELFMP
-348 LAFLQNGVEIV
+348 LAFLGNGVEIV

-386 HVMNASCAATQ
+386 HIMNASCAATQ

-411 ISRLLVVLTRIDLLS
+411 ISRLLVVLTRIDLLT
-426 QKELQDSLHYTKSS
+426 QKELESSLEYTKSS
-440 LITQLKKA
+440 LIAQLKNA
-448 KYKGDIHSLIQ
+448 KYKGDIQSLIQ

-474 RTQGVDS
+474 RIQGGDS
-481 KSKPTMSLEE
+481 KNSKDSKDKPVMSLEE

-525 KIAQDEKELVEIESA
+525 KIAQDEKELTEIESA

-574 CVLNTEL
+574 SVLNTDL

-586 SLEILSNNTLSKAAA
+586 SLEILSHNTLSKAAT

-610 IIYDFERGVKPQEQS
+610 ILYDFERGAKPQAQAF
-625 LCTMIEQ
+625 CVMIEQ

-648 LSRKITQLKND
+648 LSRKITQLKSD
-659 IAPKD
+659 IAPQD
-664 SMQESNNALPNIHF
+664 SINAMESSQSDAALPSIHF
-678 QLKSSEIT
+678 QLKSSEIAQ
-686 HILESLKS
+686 ILQTLES

-707 TNLDSLFKNIFDGF
+707 ANLDSLFKNIFECFDG
-721 GTLIK
+721 LIK
-726 EKNTEIQTLFMT
+726 EKNAEIKTLFMT

-743 TAQRRQEIER
+743 AMQKKQEIEE
-753 EIANKQE
+753 EIRNKQE
-760 SLQSAMETKN
+760 SLESALATKN
-770 SGNTQEQQTIIAAKQ
+770 NGDAEAQKDRIQSKQ
-785 SQIQNI
+785 SQIQEI
-791 IEQIAHTLEEL
+791 AKQITHTLEEL

>member
-1 MRFLQ
+1 
-6 KTRYIFQDN
+6 
-15 YAFTLLFT
+15 
-23 FWGKIPK
+23 
-30 SNSIYGVFQVSIL
+30 
-43 QHFFNSFHHLPPPMQ
+43 
-58 QNLPFITDSS
+58 
-68 KNALSIVLC
+68 
-77 VNANN
+77 
-82 IELFMQCPSFVNLL
+82 MQCPSFVNLL

-121 QTNIITHNQHI
+121 QTSIITQNPHI

-157 SMLKP
+157 SLLKH
-162 STLSHTS
+162 TATS
-169 HKTTSSPSKIKHLQE
+169 HISTSTNKSSKTKHLKE
-184 FHTQFHTLFD
+184 FHTQFHTLFEL
-194 TLTPLLSKDSL
+194 LTPLLSKDSL
-205 LQALRKNLAKL
+205 LQAMDKNLAKL
-216 EEQRFCIGIT
+216 QEQRFCIGIT

-234 TFLNALLGEEIL
+234 TFLNALLGQEVL
-246 GTSSVPETANLSILR
+246 GTSSVPETANLSVLC
-261 YGESPK
+261 YGKTPR

-281 ESQSEYDSNLKEF
+281 ESQGAYDAHLQAF
-294 VKESKEHFKEK
+294 VKESKEHFKDK
-305 LQTFITSPK
+305 LQDFITSPK
-314 YTRDIELSELSSY
+314 YTKDIELNELSAY

-338 LVEEVELFMP
+338 LVEKVELFMP
-348 LAFLQNGVEIV
+348 LAFLENGVEIV

-386 HVMNASCAATQ
+386 HIMNASCAATQ

-411 ISRLLVVLTRIDLLS
+411 ISRLLVVLTRIDLLT
-426 QKELQDSLHYTKSS
+426 QKELESSLEYTKSS
-440 LITQLKKA
+440 LIAQLKNA
-448 KYKGDIHSLIQ
+448 KYKGDIQSLIQ

-474 RTQGVDS
+474 RIQGGDS
-481 KSKPTMSLEE
+481 KNSKDSKDKPVMSLEE

-525 KIAQDEKELVEIESA
+525 KIAQDEKELTEIESA

-574 CVLNTEL
+574 SVLNTDL
-581 ADFLS
+581 ADFLN
-586 SLEILSNNTLSKAAA
+586 SLEILSHNTLSKAAT

-610 IIYDFERGVKPQEQS
+610 ILYDFERGAKPQAQAF
-625 LCTMIEQ
+625 CVMIEQ

-648 LSRKITQLKND
+648 LSRKITQLKSD
-659 IAPKD
+659 IAPQD
-664 SMQESNNALPNIHF
+664 SINAIESSQSDTLPSIHF
-678 QLKSSEIT
+678 QLKSSEIAQILQ
-686 HILESLKS
+686 ILES

-707 TNLDSLFKNIFDGF
+707 ANLDSLFKNIFESFDG
-721 GTLIK
+721 LIK
-726 EKNTEIQTLFMT
+726 EKNAEIKTLFMT

-743 TAQRRQEIER
+743 AMQKKQEIEK
-753 EIANKQE
+753 EIKNKQE
-760 SLQSAMETKN
+760 SLESALATKN
-770 SGNTQEQQTIIAAKQ
+770 NGNAEVQKDRIQSKQ
-785 SQIQNI
+785 SQIQDI
-791 IEQIAHTLEEL
+791 AKQITHTLEEL
-802 S
+802 G

>member
-1 MRFLQ
+1 M
-6 KTRYIFQDN
+6 
-15 YAFTLLFT
+15 
-23 FWGKIPK
+23 
-30 SNSIYGVFQVSIL
+30 SVL

-116 YILAM
+116 YILAI
-121 QTNIITHNQHI
+121 QTSIITQNPHI

-157 SMLKP
+157 SLLKH
-162 STLSHTS
+162 TATS
-169 HKTTSSPSKIKHLQE
+169 HISTSTNKSSKTKHLKE
-184 FHTQFHTLFD
+184 FHTQFHTLFEL
-194 TLTPLLSKDSL
+194 LTPLLSKDSL
-205 LQALRKNLAKL
+205 LQAMDKNLAKL
-216 EEQRFCIGIT
+216 QEQRFCIGIT

-234 TFLNALLGEEIL
+234 TFLNALLGQEVL
-246 GTSSVPETANLSILR
+246 GTSSVPETANLSVLR
-261 YGESPK
+261 YGETPR

-281 ESQSEYDSNLKEF
+281 ESQGAYDSHLQAF
-294 VKESKEHFKEK
+294 VKESKEHFKDK
-305 LQTFITSPK
+305 LQDFITSPK
-314 YTRDIELSELSSY
+314 YTKDIELNELSAY

-338 LVEEVELFMP
+338 LVEKVELFMP
-348 LAFLQNGVEIV
+348 LAFLENGVEIV

-386 HVMNASCAATQ
+386 HIMNASCAATQ

-411 ISRLLVVLTRIDLLS
+411 ISRLLVVLTRIDLLT
-426 QKELQDSLHYTKSS
+426 QKELESSLEYTKSS
-440 LITQLKKA
+440 LIAQLKNA
-448 KYKGDIHSLIQ
+448 KYKGDIQSLIQ

-474 RTQGVDS
+474 RIQGGDS
-481 KSKPTMSLEE
+481 KNSKDSKDKSIMSLEE

-525 KIAQDEKELVEIESA
+525 KIAQDEKELTEIESA

-555 YTAQNQTL
+555 YTAQNQAL
-563 LDTLQNFESHL
+563 SDTLQNFESHL
-574 CVLNTEL
+574 SVLNTEL

-586 SLEILSNNTLSKAAA
+586 SLEILSHNTLSKAAT
-601 LIKDKVFND
+601 LIKDKVLND
-610 IIYDFERGVKPQEQS
+610 ILYDFERGAKPQAQAF
-625 LCTMIEQ
+625 CMMIEQ

-648 LSRKITQLKND
+648 LSRKITQLKSD
-659 IAPKD
+659 IAPQD
-664 SMQESNNALPNIHF
+664 SINAIESSQSDTLPSIHF

-686 HILESLKS
+686 HILQTLES
-694 LPQALSPKPERLK
+694 LPQALRPKPERLK
-707 TNLDSLFKNIFDGF
+707 ANLDSLFKDIFESFDG
-721 GTLIK
+721 LIK
-726 EKNTEIQTLFMT
+726 EKNAEIKTLFMT

-743 TAQRRQEIER
+743 AMQKKQKIER
-753 EIANKQE
+753 EIKNKQE
-760 SLQSAMETKN
+760 SLESALATKN
-770 SGNTQEQQTIIAAKQ
+770 DGNAEVQKDRIQSKQ
-785 SQIQNI
+785 SQIQDI
-791 IEQIAHTLEEL
+791 ATQITHTLEEL

>member
-1 MRFLQ
+1 M
-6 KTRYIFQDN
+6 
-15 YAFTLLFT
+15 
-23 FWGKIPK
+23 
-30 SNSIYGVFQVSIL
+30 SVL

-58 QNLPFITDSS
+58 RNLPFIVDSS
-68 KNALSIVLC
+68 NNALSIVLC

-121 QTNIITHNQHI
+121 QTSIITQNPHI

-157 SMLKP
+157 SLLKHTIP
-162 STLSHTS
+162 SHISISTNKSS
-169 HKTTSSPSKIKHLQE
+169 KTKYLKT
-184 FHTQFHTLFD
+184 FHTQFHALFEL
-194 TLTPLLSKDSL
+194 LTPLLSKDSL
-205 LQALRKNLAKL
+205 LQAMDKNLTKL

-234 TFLNALLGEEIL
+234 TFLNALLGQEVL
-246 GTSSVPETANLSILR
+246 GTSSVPETANLSVLR
-261 YGESPK
+261 YGETPR

-281 ESQSEYDSNLKEF
+281 ESQSAYDSNLKAF
-294 VKESKEHFKEK
+294 VKESKEHFKDT
-305 LQTFITSPK
+305 LQDFITSPK
-314 YTRDIELSELSSY
+314 YSKDIELNDLSAY

-338 LVEEVELFMP
+338 LVEKVELFMP
-348 LAFLQNGVEIV
+348 LAFLENGVEIV

-386 HVMNASCAATQ
+386 HIMNVSCAATQ

-411 ISRLLVVLTRIDLLS
+411 ISRLLVVLTRIDLLT
-426 QKELQDSLHYTKSS
+426 QKELESSLEYTKSS
-440 LITQLKKA
+440 LISQLKNA
-448 KYKGDIHSLIQ
+448 KYKGDIQSLIQ

-474 RTQGVDS
+474 RIQKADS
-481 KSKPTMSLEE
+481 KDKPTMSLEE

-525 KIAQDEKELVEIESA
+525 KIAQDEKELIEIESA

-555 YTAQNQTL
+555 YTAQNQAL

-574 CVLNTEL
+574 SVLNTDL
-581 ADFLS
+581 ADFLN
-586 SLEILSNNTLSKAAA
+586 SLGILSHNTLSKSAT
-601 LIKDKVFND
+601 LIKDKVLND
-610 IIYDFERGVKPQEQS
+610 ILYDFERGAKPQAQAF
-625 LCTMIEQ
+625 CVMIEQ

-648 LSRKITQLKND
+648 LSRKITQLKSD
-659 IAPKD
+659 IAPQD
-664 SMQESNNALPNIHF
+664 SINAMESSQSDTLPSIHF

-686 HILESLKS
+686 HILQILES

-707 TNLDSLFKNIFDGF
+707 ANLDSLFKDIFESFDG
-721 GTLIK
+721 LIK
-726 EKNTEIQTLFMT
+726 EKNTAIKTLFMT

-743 TAQRRQEIER
+743 AQHKKQEIEE
-753 EIANKQE
+753 EIKNKQE
-760 SLQSAMETKN
+760 SLESALATKN
-770 SGNTQEQQTIIAAKQ
+770 NGNAEVQKDRIQSKQ
-785 SQIQNI
+785 SQIQDI
-791 IEQIAHTLEEL
+791 AKQITHTLEEL

>member
-1 MRFLQ
+1 
-6 KTRYIFQDN
+6 
-15 YAFTLLFT
+15 
-23 FWGKIPK
+23 
-30 SNSIYGVFQVSIL
+30 
-43 QHFFNSFHHLPPPMQ
+43 MQ

-68 KNALSIVLC
+68 KSALSIVLC

-96 PDSRQ
+96 PDSRH

-314 YTRDIELSELSSY
+314 YTRDIELSELRSY

-359 DTPGLDDPIT
+359 DTPGLDDTIT
-369 KREDITREYIE
+369 KREDITRAYIE

-440 LITQLKKA
+440 LIAQLKKA
-448 KYKGDIHSLIQ
+448 KYKGDIQSLIQ
-459 RIDFIPLAGYAALLH
+459 RIDFIPLAGYVALLH
-474 RTQGVDS
+474 RTQSGDS
-481 KSKPTMSLEE
+481 KDSKQKPTLSLEE

-519 AFKAML
+519 AFKTML
-525 KIAQDEKELVEIESA
+525 KIAHAQEELIEIESS

-545 GEELD
+545 GEELNT
-550 SLISK
+550 LIAK
-555 YTAQNQTL
+555 YTAQNQVL
-563 LDTLQNFESHL
+563 LDTLNNFESQL
-574 CVLNTEL
+574 FTLNTEL
-581 ADFLS
+581 VDFLS

-601 LIKDKVFND
+601 LIKDKVLND

-625 LCTMIEQ
+625 LRTMIEQ

-659 IAPKD
+659 IAPQD

-721 GTLIK
+721 DTLIK
-726 EKNTEIQTLFMT
+726 EKNTDIKTLFMT

-743 TAQRRQEIER
+743 TTQRRQEIER

-760 SLQSAMETKN
+760 SLQSAMEIKN
-770 SGNTQEQQTIIAAKQ
+770 SGNTQEQQTIIATKQ

>member
-1 MRFLQ
+1 M
-6 KTRYIFQDN
+6 
-15 YAFTLLFT
+15 
-23 FWGKIPK
+23 
-30 SNSIYGVFQVSIL
+30 SVL

-121 QTNIITHNQHI
+121 QTSIITQNPHI

-157 SMLKP
+157 SLLKHTAP
-162 STLSHTS
+162 SHINTS
-169 HKTTSSPSKIKHLQE
+169 TNKSSKTKHLKE
-184 FHTQFHTLFD
+184 FHAKFHTLFEL
-194 TLTPLLSKDSL
+194 LTPLLSKDSL
-205 LQALRKNLAKL
+205 LQAMDKNLAKL
-216 EEQRFCIGIT
+216 QEQRFCIGIT

-234 TFLNALLGEEIL
+234 TFLNALLGQEVL

-261 YGESPK
+261 YGETPR

-281 ESQSEYDSNLKEF
+281 ESQGAYDAHLQAF
-294 VKESKEHFKEK
+294 VKESREHFKDK
-305 LQTFITSPK
+305 LQDFITSPK
-314 YTRDIELSELSSY
+314 YTKDIELNELSAY

-338 LVEEVELFMP
+338 LVEKVELFMP
-348 LAFLQNGVEIV
+348 LAFLENGVEIV

-386 HVMNASCAATQ
+386 HIMNASCAATQ

-411 ISRLLVVLTRIDLLS
+411 ISRLLVVLTRIDLLT
-426 QKELQDSLHYTKSS
+426 QKELESSLEYTKSS
-440 LITQLKKA
+440 LIAQLKNA
-448 KYKGDIHSLIQ
+448 KYKGDIQSLIQ

-474 RTQGVDS
+474 RIQGGDS
-481 KSKPTMSLEE
+481 KNSKDSKDKPVMSLEE

-525 KIAQDEKELVEIESA
+525 KIAQDEKELTEIEST

-574 CVLNTEL
+574 SVLNTDL

-586 SLEILSNNTLSKAAA
+586 SLEILSHNTLSKAAT

-610 IIYDFERGVKPQEQS
+610 ILYDFEREAKPQAQAF
-625 LCTMIEQ
+625 CVMIEQ

-648 LSRKITQLKND
+648 LSRKITQLKSD
-659 IAPKD
+659 IVPQD
-664 SMQESNNALPNIHF
+664 SINAMESSQSDTLPSIHF
-678 QLKSSEIT
+678 QLKSSEIA
-686 HILESLKS
+686 HILQTLES

-707 TNLDSLFKNIFDGF
+707 ANLDSLFKNIFESFDG
-721 GTLIK
+721 LIK
-726 EKNTEIQTLFMT
+726 EKNAEIKTLFMT

-743 TAQRRQEIER
+743 AMQKKQEIEK
-753 EIANKQE
+753 EIKNKQE
-760 SLQSAMETKN
+760 SLESALATKN
-770 SGNTQEQQTIIAAKQ
+770 NGNAEVQKDRIQSKQ
-785 SQIQNI
+785 SQIQDI
-791 IEQIAHTLEEL
+791 AKQITHTLEEL

>member
-1 MRFLQ
+1 
-6 KTRYIFQDN
+6 
-15 YAFTLLFT
+15 
-23 FWGKIPK
+23 
-30 SNSIYGVFQVSIL
+30 
-43 QHFFNSFHHLPPPMQ
+43 
-58 QNLPFITDSS
+58 
-68 KNALSIVLC
+68 
-77 VNANN
+77 
-82 IELFMQCPSFVNLL
+82 MQCPSFVNLL

-121 QTNIITHNQHI
+121 QTSIITQNPHI

-157 SMLKP
+157 SLLKHTTP
-162 STLSHTS
+162 SHISISTNKSS
-169 HKTTSSPSKIKHLQE
+169 KTKYLKT
-184 FHTQFHTLFD
+184 FHTQFHALFEL
-194 TLTPLLSKDSL
+194 LTPLLSKDSL
-205 LQALRKNLAKL
+205 LQAMDKNLTKL

-234 TFLNALLGEEIL
+234 TFLNALLGQEVL
-246 GTSSVPETANLSILR
+246 GTSSVPETANLSVLR
-261 YGESPK
+261 YGETPR

-281 ESQSEYDSNLKEF
+281 ESQSAYDSNLKAF
-294 VKESKEHFKEK
+294 VKESKEHFKDT
-305 LQTFITSPK
+305 LQDFITSPK
-314 YTRDIELSELSSY
+314 YSKDIELNDLSAY

-338 LVEEVELFMP
+338 LVEKVELFMP
-348 LAFLQNGVEIV
+348 LAFLENGVEIV

-386 HVMNASCAATQ
+386 HIMNVSCAATQ

-411 ISRLLVVLTRIDLLS
+411 ISRLLVVLTRIDLLT
-426 QKELQDSLHYTKSS
+426 QKELESSLEYTKSS
-440 LITQLKKA
+440 LISQLKNA
-448 KYKGDIHSLIQ
+448 KYKGDIQSLIQ

-474 RTQGVDS
+474 RIQKADS
-481 KSKPTMSLEE
+481 KDKPTMSLEE

-525 KIAQDEKELVEIESA
+525 KITQDEKELIEIESA

-555 YTAQNQTL
+555 YTAQNQAL

-574 CVLNTEL
+574 SVLNTDL
-581 ADFLS
+581 ADFLN
-586 SLEILSNNTLSKAAA
+586 SLGILSHNTLSKSAT
-601 LIKDKVFND
+601 LIKDKVLND
-610 IIYDFERGVKPQEQS
+610 ILYDFERGAKPQAQAF
-625 LCTMIEQ
+625 CVMIEQ

-648 LSRKITQLKND
+648 LSRKITQLKSD
-659 IAPKD
+659 IAPQD
-664 SMQESNNALPNIHF
+664 SINAMESSQSDTLPSIHF

-686 HILESLKS
+686 HILQILES

-707 TNLDSLFKNIFDGF
+707 ANLDSLFKDIFESFDG
-721 GTLIK
+721 LIK
-726 EKNTEIQTLFMT
+726 EKNTAIKTLFMT

-743 TAQRRQEIER
+743 AQHKKQEIEE
-753 EIANKQE
+753 EIKNKQE
-760 SLQSAMETKN
+760 SLESALATKN
-770 SGNTQEQQTIIAAKQ
+770 NGNAEVQKDRIQSKQ
-785 SQIQNI
+785 SQIQDI
-791 IEQIAHTLEEL
+791 AKQITHTLEEL

>member
-1 MRFLQ
+1 
-6 KTRYIFQDN
+6 
-15 YAFTLLFT
+15 
-23 FWGKIPK
+23 
-30 SNSIYGVFQVSIL
+30 
-43 QHFFNSFHHLPPPMQ
+43 
-58 QNLPFITDSS
+58 
-68 KNALSIVLC
+68 
-77 VNANN
+77 
-82 IELFMQCPSFVNLL
+82 MQCPSFVNLL

-116 YILAM
+116 YILAI
-121 QTNIITHNQHI
+121 QTSIITQNPHI

-157 SMLKP
+157 SLLKH
-162 STLSHTS
+162 TATS
-169 HKTTSSPSKIKHLQE
+169 HISTSTNKSSKTKHLKE
-184 FHTQFHTLFD
+184 FHTQFHTLFEL
-194 TLTPLLSKDSL
+194 LTPLLSKDSL
-205 LQALRKNLAKL
+205 LQAMDKNLAKL
-216 EEQRFCIGIT
+216 QEQRFCIGIT

-234 TFLNALLGEEIL
+234 TFLNALLGQEVL
-246 GTSSVPETANLSILR
+246 GTSSVPETANLSVLR
-261 YGESPK
+261 YGETPR

-281 ESQSEYDSNLKEF
+281 ESQGAYDSHLQAF
-294 VKESKEHFKEK
+294 VKESREHFKDK
-305 LQTFITSPK
+305 LQDFITSPK
-314 YTRDIELSELSSY
+314 YTKDIELNELSAY

-338 LVEEVELFMP
+338 LVEKVDLFMP
-348 LAFLQNGVEIV
+348 LAFLENGVEIV

-386 HVMNASCAATQ
+386 HIMNASCAATQ

-411 ISRLLVVLTRIDLLS
+411 ISRLLVVLTRIDLLT
-426 QKELQDSLHYTKSS
+426 QKELESSLEYTKSS
-440 LITQLKKA
+440 LIAQLKNA
-448 KYKGDIHSLIQ
+448 KYKGDIQSLIQ

-474 RTQGVDS
+474 RIQGGDS
-481 KSKPTMSLEE
+481 KNSKDSKDKPVMSLEE

-525 KIAQDEKELVEIESA
+525 KIAQDEKELTEIESA

-574 CVLNTEL
+574 SVLNTDL

-586 SLEILSNNTLSKAAA
+586 SLEILSHNTLSKAAT

-610 IIYDFERGVKPQEQS
+610 ILYDFERGAKPQAQAF
-625 LCTMIEQ
+625 CVMIEQ

-648 LSRKITQLKND
+648 LSRKITQLKSD
-659 IAPKD
+659 IAPQD
-664 SMQESNNALPNIHF
+664 SINAIESSQSDAALPSIHF
-678 QLKSSEIT
+678 QLKSSEIA
-686 HILESLKS
+686 HILQILES

-707 TNLDSLFKNIFDGF
+707 ANLDSLFKNIFESFDG
-721 GTLIK
+721 LIK
-726 EKNTEIQTLFMT
+726 EKNAEIKTLFMT

-743 TAQRRQEIER
+743 AMQKKQEIEK
-753 EIANKQE
+753 EIKNKQE
-760 SLQSAMETKN
+760 SLESALATKN
-770 SGNTQEQQTIIAAKQ
+770 DGNTQEQKDQIATKQ
-785 SQIQNI
+785 SQIQSI
-791 IEQIAHTLEEL
+791 IKQITHTLEEL

>member
-1 MRFLQ
+1 M
-6 KTRYIFQDN
+6 
-15 YAFTLLFT
+15 
-23 FWGKIPK
+23 
-30 SNSIYGVFQVSIL
+30 SVL

-116 YILAM
+116 CILAI
-121 QTNIITHNQHI
+121 QTSIITQNPHI

-157 SMLKP
+157 SLLKH
-162 STLSHTS
+162 TATS
-169 HKTTSSPSKIKHLQE
+169 HISTSTNKSSKTKHLKE
-184 FHTQFHTLFD
+184 FHTQFHTLFEL
-194 TLTPLLSKDSL
+194 LTPLLSKDSL
-205 LQALRKNLAKL
+205 LQAMDKNLAKL
-216 EEQRFCIGIT
+216 QEQRFCIGIT

-234 TFLNALLGEEIL
+234 TFLNALLGQEVL
-246 GTSSVPETANLSILR
+246 GTSSVPETANLSVLR
-261 YGESPK
+261 YGETPR

-281 ESQSEYDSNLKEF
+281 ESQGAYDTHLQAF
-294 VKESKEHFKEK
+294 VKESKEHFKDK
-305 LQTFITSPK
+305 LQDFITSPK
-314 YTRDIELSELSSY
+314 YTKDIELNELSAY

-338 LVEEVELFMP
+338 LVEKVELFMP
-348 LAFLQNGVEIV
+348 LAFLENGVEIV

-386 HVMNASCAATQ
+386 HIMNASCAATQ

-411 ISRLLVVLTRIDLLS
+411 ISRLLVVLTRIDLLT
-426 QKELQDSLHYTKSS
+426 QKELESSLEYTKSS
-440 LITQLKKA
+440 LIAQLKNA
-448 KYKGDIHSLIQ
+448 KYKGDIQSLIQ

-474 RTQGVDS
+474 RIQGGDS
-481 KSKPTMSLEE
+481 KNSKDSKDKLVMSLEE

-525 KIAQDEKELVEIESA
+525 KIAQDEKELTEIESA

-545 GEELD
+545 GEGLD
-550 SLISK
+550 FLISK
-555 YTAQNQTL
+555 YTAQNQAL

-574 CVLNTEL
+574 SVLNTDL
-581 ADFLS
+581 ADFLN
-586 SLEILSNNTLSKAAA
+586 SLEILSHNTLSKAAT

-610 IIYDFERGVKPQEQS
+610 ILYDFERGAKPQAQAF
-625 LCTMIEQ
+625 CVMIEQ

-648 LSRKITQLKND
+648 LSRKITQLKSD
-659 IAPKD
+659 IAPQD
-664 SMQESNNALPNIHF
+664 SINAMESSQSDAALPSIHF
-678 QLKSSEIT
+678 QLKSSEIAQ
-686 HILESLKS
+686 ILQTLES

-707 TNLDSLFKNIFDGF
+707 ANLDSLFKNIFESFDG
-721 GTLIK
+721 LIK
-726 EKNTEIQTLFMT
+726 EKNAEIKTLFMT

-743 TAQRRQEIER
+743 AMQKKQEIEE
-753 EIANKQE
+753 EIRNKQE
-760 SLQSAMETKN
+760 SLESALATKN
-770 SGNTQEQQTIIAAKQ
+770 DGNTQEQKDQIATKQ
-785 SQIQNI
+785 SQIQSI
-791 IEQIAHTLEEL
+791 IKQITHTLEEL

>member
-1 MRFLQ
+1 
-6 KTRYIFQDN
+6 
-15 YAFTLLFT
+15 
-23 FWGKIPK
+23 
-30 SNSIYGVFQVSIL
+30 
-43 QHFFNSFHHLPPPMQ
+43 
-58 QNLPFITDSS
+58 
-68 KNALSIVLC
+68 
-77 VNANN
+77 
-82 IELFMQCPSFVNLL
+82 MQCPSFVNLL

-121 QTNIITHNQHI
+121 QTSIITQNPHI

-157 SMLKP
+157 SLLKH
-162 STLSHTS
+162 TATS
-169 HKTTSSPSKIKHLQE
+169 HINTSTNKSSKTKHLKE
-184 FHTQFHTLFD
+184 FHTQFHTLFEL
-194 TLTPLLSKDSL
+194 LTPLLSKDSL
-205 LQALRKNLAKL
+205 LQAMDKNLAKL
-216 EEQRFCIGIT
+216 QEQRFCIGIT

-234 TFLNALLGEEIL
+234 TFLNALLGQEVL
-246 GTSSVPETANLSILR
+246 GTSSVPETANLSVLR
-261 YGESPK
+261 YGETPR

-281 ESQSEYDSNLKEF
+281 ESQSAYDSHLQAF
-294 VKESKEHFKEK
+294 VKESKEHFKDK
-305 LQTFITSPK
+305 LQDFITSPK
-314 YTRDIELSELSSY
+314 YTKDIELNELSAY

-338 LVEEVELFMP
+338 LVEKVELFMP
-348 LAFLQNGVEIV
+348 LAFLENGVEIV

-386 HVMNASCAATQ
+386 HIMNASCAATQ

-411 ISRLLVVLTRIDLLS
+411 ISRLLVVLTRIDLLT
-426 QKELQDSLHYTKSS
+426 QKELESSLEYTKSS
-440 LITQLKKA
+440 LIAQLKNA
-448 KYKGDIHSLIQ
+448 KYKGDIQSLIQ

-474 RTQGVDS
+474 RTRSGDSNTDS
-481 KSKPTMSLEE
+481 KDKPTLSLEE

-525 KIAQDEKELVEIESA
+525 KIAQDEKELTEIESA

-555 YTAQNQTL
+555 YTAQNQAL

-574 CVLNTEL
+574 SVLNTEL

-586 SLEILSNNTLSKAAA
+586 SLEILSHNTLSKAAT
-601 LIKDKVFND
+601 LIKDKVLND
-610 IIYDFERGVKPQEQS
+610 ILYDFERGSKPQAQAF
-625 LCTMIEQ
+625 CVMIEQ

-648 LSRKITQLKND
+648 LSRKITQLKSD
-659 IAPKD
+659 IVPQD
-664 SMQESNNALPNIHF
+664 SMDSSQSDAALPSIHF

-686 HILESLKS
+686 HILQTLES

-707 TNLDSLFKNIFDGF
+707 ANLDSLFKDIFESFDG
-721 GTLIK
+721 LIK
-726 EKNTEIQTLFMT
+726 EKNAEIKTLFMT

-743 TAQRRQEIER
+743 AMQKKQKIER
-753 EIANKQE
+753 EIKNKQE
-760 SLQSAMETKN
+760 SLESALATKN
-770 SGNTQEQQTIIAAKQ
+770 DGNAEVQKDRIQSKQ
-785 SQIQNI
+785 SQIQSI
-791 IEQIAHTLEEL
+791 IEQITHTLEEL

>member
-1 MRFLQ
+1 
-6 KTRYIFQDN
+6 
-15 YAFTLLFT
+15 
-23 FWGKIPK
+23 
-30 SNSIYGVFQVSIL
+30 
-43 QHFFNSFHHLPPPMQ
+43 
-58 QNLPFITDSS
+58 
-68 KNALSIVLC
+68 
-77 VNANN
+77 
-82 IELFMQCPSFVNLL
+82 
-96 PDSRQ
+96 
-101 IPSNLALGYTSNPLD
+101 
-116 YILAM
+116 
-121 QTNIITHNQHI
+121 
-132 FEELMPYFANL
+132 MPYFANL

-157 SMLKP
+157 SLLKH
-162 STLSHTS
+162 TATS
-169 HKTTSSPSKIKHLQE
+169 HISTSTNKSSKTKHLKE
-184 FHTQFHTLFD
+184 FHTQFHTLFEL
-194 TLTPLLSKDSL
+194 LTPLLSKDSL
-205 LQALRKNLAKL
+205 LQAMDKNLAKL
-216 EEQRFCIGIT
+216 QEQRFCIGIT

-234 TFLNALLGEEIL
+234 TFLNALLGQEVL
-246 GTSSVPETANLSILR
+246 GTSSVPETANLSVLR
-261 YGESPK
+261 YGETPR

-281 ESQSEYDSNLKEF
+281 ESQGAYDSHLQAF
-294 VKESKEHFKEK
+294 VKESKEHFKDK
-305 LQTFITSPK
+305 LQDFITSPK
-314 YTRDIELSELSSY
+314 YTKDIELNELSAY

-338 LVEEVELFMP
+338 LVEKVELFMP
-348 LAFLQNGVEIV
+348 LAFLGNGVEIV

-386 HVMNASCAATQ
+386 HIMNASCAATQ

-411 ISRLLVVLTRIDLLS
+411 ISRLLVVLTRIDLLT
-426 QKELQDSLHYTKSS
+426 QKELESSLEYTKSS
-440 LITQLKKA
+440 LIAQLKNA
-448 KYKGDIHSLIQ
+448 KYKGDIQSLIQ

-474 RTQGVDS
+474 RIQGGDS
-481 KSKPTMSLEE
+481 KNSKDSKDKPVMSLEE

-525 KIAQDEKELVEIESA
+525 KIAQDEKELTEIESA

-574 CVLNTEL
+574 SVLNTDL

-586 SLEILSNNTLSKAAA
+586 SLEILSHNTLSKAAT

-610 IIYDFERGVKPQEQS
+610 ILYDFERGAKPQAQAF
-625 LCTMIEQ
+625 CVMIEQ

-648 LSRKITQLKND
+648 LSRKITQLKSD
-659 IAPKD
+659 IAPQD
-664 SMQESNNALPNIHF
+664 SINAMESSQSDTLPSIHF

-686 HILESLKS
+686 HILQTLES

-707 TNLDSLFKNIFDGF
+707 ANLDSLFKNIFECFDG
-721 GTLIK
+721 LIK
-726 EKNTEIQTLFMT
+726 EKNAEIKTLFMT

-743 TAQRRQEIER
+743 AMQKKQEIEK
-753 EIANKQE
+753 EIKNKQE
-760 SLQSAMETKN
+760 SLESALATKN
-770 SGNTQEQQTIIAAKQ
+770 NGDAEAQKDRIQSKQ
-785 SQIQNI
+785 SQIQEI
-791 IEQIAHTLEEL
+791 AKQITHTLEEL

>member
-1 MRFLQ
+1 
-6 KTRYIFQDN
+6 
-15 YAFTLLFT
+15 
-23 FWGKIPK
+23 
-30 SNSIYGVFQVSIL
+30 
-43 QHFFNSFHHLPPPMQ
+43 
-58 QNLPFITDSS
+58 
-68 KNALSIVLC
+68 
-77 VNANN
+77 
-82 IELFMQCPSFVNLL
+82 MQCPSFVNLL

-121 QTNIITHNQHI
+121 QTSIITQNPHI

-157 SMLKP
+157 SLLKHTAP
-162 STLSHTS
+162 SHISTS
-169 HKTTSSPSKIKHLQE
+169 TNKSSKTKHLKE
-184 FHTQFHTLFD
+184 FHTQFHTLFEL
-194 TLTPLLSKDSL
+194 LTPLLSKDSL
-205 LQALRKNLAKL
+205 LQAMDKNLAKL
-216 EEQRFCIGIT
+216 QEQRFCIGIT

-234 TFLNALLGEEIL
+234 TFLNALLGQEVL
-246 GTSSVPETANLSILR
+246 GTSSVPETANLSVLR
-261 YGESPK
+261 YGETPR

-281 ESQSEYDSNLKEF
+281 ESQGAYDSHLQAF
-294 VKESKEHFKEK
+294 VKESKEHFKDK
-305 LQTFITSPK
+305 LQDFITSPK
-314 YTRDIELSELSSY
+314 YTKDIELNELSAY

-338 LVEEVELFMP
+338 LVEKVELFMP
-348 LAFLQNGVEIV
+348 LAFLENGVEIV

-386 HVMNASCAATQ
+386 HIMNASCAATQ

-411 ISRLLVVLTRIDLLS
+411 ISRLLVVLTRIDLLT
-426 QKELQDSLHYTKSS
+426 QKELESSLEYTKSS
-440 LITQLKKA
+440 LIAQLKNA
-448 KYKGDIHSLIQ
+448 KYKGDIQSLIQ

-474 RTQGVDS
+474 RIQGGDS
-481 KSKPTMSLEE
+481 KNSKDSKDKPVMSLEE

-496 IESYLQTMLLGQDSL
+496 IESYLQTMLLGQNSL

-525 KIAQDEKELVEIESA
+525 KIAQDEKELTEIESA

-574 CVLNTEL
+574 SVLNTDL

-586 SLEILSNNTLSKAAA
+586 SLEILSHNTLSKAAT

-610 IIYDFERGVKPQEQS
+610 ILYDFERGAKPQAQAF
-625 LCTMIEQ
+625 CVMIEQ

-648 LSRKITQLKND
+648 LSRKITQLKSD
-659 IAPKD
+659 IAPQD
-664 SMQESNNALPNIHF
+664 SINAMESSQSDTLPSIHF

-686 HILESLKS
+686 QILQTLES

-707 TNLDSLFKNIFDGF
+707 ANLDSLFKNIFESFDG
-721 GTLIK
+721 LIK
-726 EKNTEIQTLFMT
+726 EKNAEIKTLFMT

-743 TAQRRQEIER
+743 AMQKKQEIEK
-753 EIANKQE
+753 EIKNKQE
-760 SLQSAMETKN
+760 SLESALATKN
-770 SGNTQEQQTIIAAKQ
+770 DGNTQEQKDQIATKQ
-785 SQIQNI
+785 SQIQSI
-791 IEQIAHTLEEL
+791 IKQITHTLEEL

>member
-1 MRFLQ
+1 M
-6 KTRYIFQDN
+6 
-15 YAFTLLFT
+15 
-23 FWGKIPK
+23 
-30 SNSIYGVFQVSIL
+30 SVL

-58 QNLPFITDSS
+58 RNLPFIVDSS
-68 KNALSIVLC
+68 NNALSIVLC

-121 QTNIITHNQHI
+121 QTSIITQNPHI

-157 SMLKP
+157 SLLKHTTP
-162 STLSHTS
+162 SHISISTNKSS
-169 HKTTSSPSKIKHLQE
+169 KTKYLKT
-184 FHTQFHTLFD
+184 FHTQFHALFEL
-194 TLTPLLSKDSL
+194 LTPLLSKDSL
-205 LQALRKNLAKL
+205 LQAMDKNLTKL

-234 TFLNALLGEEIL
+234 TFLNALLGQEVL
-246 GTSSVPETANLSILR
+246 GTSSVPETANLCVLR
-261 YGESPK
+261 YGETPR

-281 ESQSEYDSNLKEF
+281 ESQSAYDSNLKAF
-294 VKESKEHFKEK
+294 VKESKEHFKDT
-305 LQTFITSPK
+305 LQDFITSPK
-314 YTRDIELSELSSY
+314 YSKDIELNDLSAY

-338 LVEEVELFMP
+338 LVEKVELFMP
-348 LAFLQNGVEIV
+348 LAFLENGVEIV

-386 HVMNASCAATQ
+386 HIMNVSCAATQ

-411 ISRLLVVLTRIDLLS
+411 ISRLLVVLTRIDLLT
-426 QKELQDSLHYTKSS
+426 QKELESSLEYTKSS
-440 LITQLKKA
+440 LISQLKNA
-448 KYKGDIHSLIQ
+448 KYKGDIQSLIQ

-474 RTQGVDS
+474 RIQKADS
-481 KSKPTMSLEE
+481 KDKPTMSLEE

-525 KIAQDEKELVEIESA
+525 KIAQDEKELIEIESA

-555 YTAQNQTL
+555 YTAQNQAL

-574 CVLNTEL
+574 SVLNTDL
-581 ADFLS
+581 ADFLN
-586 SLEILSNNTLSKAAA
+586 SLGILSHNTLSKSAT
-601 LIKDKVFND
+601 LIKDKVLND
-610 IIYDFERGVKPQEQS
+610 ILYDFERGAKPQAQAF
-625 LCTMIEQ
+625 CVMIEQ

-648 LSRKITQLKND
+648 LSRKITQLKSD
-659 IAPKD
+659 IAPQD
-664 SMQESNNALPNIHF
+664 SINAMESSQSDTLPSIHF

-686 HILESLKS
+686 HILQILES

-707 TNLDSLFKNIFDGF
+707 ANLDSLFKDIFENFDG
-721 GTLIK
+721 LIK
-726 EKNTEIQTLFMT
+726 EKNTAIKTLFMT

-743 TAQRRQEIER
+743 AQHKKQEIEE
-753 EIANKQE
+753 EIKNKQE
-760 SLQSAMETKN
+760 SLESALATKN
-770 SGNTQEQQTIIAAKQ
+770 NGNAEVQKDRIQSKQ
-785 SQIQNI
+785 SQIQDI
-791 IEQIAHTLEEL
+791 AKQITHTLEEL

>member
-1 MRFLQ
+1 M
-6 KTRYIFQDN
+6 
-15 YAFTLLFT
+15 
-23 FWGKIPK
+23 
-30 SNSIYGVFQVSIL
+30 SVL

-121 QTNIITHNQHI
+121 QTSIITQNPHI

-157 SMLKP
+157 SLLKH
-162 STLSHTS
+162 TATS
-169 HKTTSSPSKIKHLQE
+169 HINTSTNKSSKTKHLKE
-184 FHTQFHTLFD
+184 FHTQFHTLFEL
-194 TLTPLLSKDSL
+194 LTPLLSKDSL
-205 LQALRKNLAKL
+205 LQAMDKNLAKL
-216 EEQRFCIGIT
+216 QEQRFCIGIT

-234 TFLNALLGEEIL
+234 TFLNALLGQEVL
-246 GTSSVPETANLSILR
+246 GTSSVPETANLSVLR
-261 YGESPK
+261 YGETPR

-281 ESQSEYDSNLKEF
+281 ESQSAYDSHLQAF
-294 VKESKEHFKEK
+294 VKESKEHFKDK
-305 LQTFITSPK
+305 LQDFITSPK
-314 YTRDIELSELSSY
+314 YTKDIELNELSAY

-338 LVEEVELFMP
+338 LVEKVELFMP
-348 LAFLQNGVEIV
+348 LAFLENGVEIV

-386 HVMNASCAATQ
+386 HIMNASCAATQ

-411 ISRLLVVLTRIDLLS
+411 ISRLLVVLTRIDLLT
-426 QKELQDSLHYTKSS
+426 QKELESSLEYTKSS
-440 LITQLKKA
+440 LIAQLKNA
-448 KYKGDIHSLIQ
+448 KYKGDIQSLIQ

-474 RTQGVDS
+474 RTRSGDSNTDS
-481 KSKPTMSLEE
+481 KDKPTLSLEE

-525 KIAQDEKELVEIESA
+525 KIAQDEKELTEIESA

-555 YTAQNQTL
+555 YTAQNQAL

-574 CVLNTEL
+574 SVLNTEL

-586 SLEILSNNTLSKAAA
+586 SLEILSHNTLSKAAT
-601 LIKDKVFND
+601 LIKDKVLND
-610 IIYDFERGVKPQEQS
+610 ILYDFERGSKPQAQAF
-625 LCTMIEQ
+625 CVMIEQ

-648 LSRKITQLKND
+648 LSRKITQLKSD
-659 IAPKD
+659 IVPQD
-664 SMQESNNALPNIHF
+664 SMDSSQSDAALPSIHF

-686 HILESLKS
+686 HILQTLES

-707 TNLDSLFKNIFDGF
+707 ANLDSLFKDIFESFDG
-721 GTLIK
+721 LIK
-726 EKNTEIQTLFMT
+726 EKNAEIKTLFMT

-743 TAQRRQEIER
+743 AMQKKQKIER
-753 EIANKQE
+753 EIKNKQE
-760 SLQSAMETKN
+760 SLESALATKN
-770 SGNTQEQQTIIAAKQ
+770 DGNAEVQKDRIQSKQ
-785 SQIQNI
+785 SQIQSI
-791 IEQIAHTLEEL
+791 IEQITHTLEEL